1 MNSNLKHIIF
11 FTGILCFSVLTKAQ
25 NYSSEVQERIGEK
38 INSIVQKEVSVG
50 KVTIDTITEDKTINI
65 FFNDNLSYYPLRKE
79 SIKLI
84 YQLIKEELSTE
95 KNIEKD
101 LIIYTDNQPIEDL
114 IPKFHQGN
122 RKNKDTFQH
131 TNKKPFIENISK
143 PYKTSKGLYNRH
155 IALWQSHGF
164 YYEPK
169 LSRWEWQRARIFQTV
184 EDLYTQS
191 FVLPFLVPM
200 LEASGANVFL
210 PRERDTQT
218 HEIIID
224 NDGAFANKSLYIE
237 ENKDKAWSKGSER
250 GFAHTKT
257 YYQDNDNP
265 FYFGTYR
272 QTTTIKKGEASTI
285 SWIPNIPESG
295 EYGVYVSYKTLP
307 NSTDRAHYIVHHNG
321 KDTEFIINQ
330 KMGGG
335 TWVYLDT
342 FYFPAGVNQN
352 CKVTLSNL
360 SNKKGE
366 VITADAVKIGGG
378 YGNIAR
384 TVSSKGASEN
394 LKSSD
399 KKQDAPTPTIKQSIA
414 YPYETSGYP
423 RFTEAARYW
432 LQWAG
437 IPDSIYSPSRGINDY
452 TDDYQCRG
460 LWVNY
465 LAGGSMAN
473 PNEKGLNIP
482 IDLAFA
488 FHSDAGTTFNDSIIG
503 TLGIFKTGS
512 YDGKYA
518 NGVSRYA
525 ARELTDLIQTQIV
538 DDIRNLYHPNW
549 TRRGMWNKSYSE
561 VSTPK
566 VPTML
571 LELLSH
577 QNFAD
582 MRYGLDPRFRF
593 TVSRSIYKGILKYL
607 SSQYNTEYE
616 VQPLPV
622 ETFATEFVNE
632 NKVKLTWEPVEDILE
647 PTAKA
652 ERYIVYTRIG
662 EGDFD
667 QGIVVNTN
675 SFMQNIPLGV
685 VASFKVTA
693 LNNGGE
699 SFPSEILSVGRS
711 FNSKGNVLVVNGF
724 TRISG
729 PDDFDAQGDSI
740 AGFLDDK
747 DHGVPYIKD
756 ISYIGKMKEFRRSIP
771 WMDDDA
777 SGFGDSYSNFETQVI
792 AGNTFDYPATHGK
805 SILKAGYSF
814 VSCSKKS
821 VETEKTLL
829 SQYPIVDLILG
840 KEKQSKMGAGGN
852 NQLQYKTFSKELQ
865 AQITNFCNQG
875 GSIFISGAYITSDIY
890 DNPLAKKQEE
900 DVHFLN
906 NVLKLKW
913 RVGRA
918 ATMSEIKE
926 VTSPLSNKNGKYTFN
941 QGLNKDIYA
950 VESPDAIESASKD
963 SHTVLRYTEN
973 NLSAGVAFSGAYKVY
988 AMGVPFEV
996 IQSEDEKDELM
1007 AIILSFL
1014 QKTNN

>member
-1 MNSNLKHIIF
+1 MNKYLKHTILFI
-11 FTGILCFSVLTKAQ
+11 GILCFCIPVQAQ
-25 NYSSEVQERIGEK
+25 NYSIELQKRIGEK
-38 INSIVQKEVSVG
+38 INSIVQQEVSVG
-50 KVTIDTITEDKTINI
+50 KVAIDTIIENKTINVI
-65 FFNDNLSYYPLRKE
+65 FNDNLSYYPLRKE
-79 SIKLI
+79 SVNLF
-84 YQLIKEELSTE
+84 YHLIKQELSSE
-95 KNIEKD
+95 KQIDKD
-101 LIIYTDNQPIEDL
+101 LIIYSDNHPIEFL
-114 IPKFHQGN
+114 IPKYHQGN
-122 RKNKDTFQH
+122 RKNKNTFSH
-131 TNKKPFIENISK
+131 SNKRPFIENISK
-143 PYKTSKGLYNRH
+143 PYQSSKGLYNRH

-191 FVLPFLVPM
+191 FVLPYLVPM
-200 LEASGANVFL
+200 LEAAGANVFL

-237 ENKDKAWSKGSER
+237 ENKENLWTEGLKK
-250 GFAHTKT
+250 GFAHTKA
-257 YYQDNDNP
+257 YYQDDENP
-265 FYFGTYR
+265 FSLGTYR
-272 QTTTIKKGEASTI
+272 QTTTIKRGEASTI
-285 SWIPNIPESG
+285 SWIPEIPESG
-295 EYGVYVSYKTLP
+295 EYAVYVSYKTLP
-307 NSTDRAHYIVHHNG
+307 NSTSRAHYTVHHNG
-321 KDTEFIINQ
+321 KETEFIINQ

-335 TWVYLDT
+335 TWIYLGT

-360 SNKKGE
+360 SKNKGE
-366 VITADAVKIGGG
+366 AITADAVKIGGG

-399 KKQDAPTPTIKQSIA
+399 KRQDASTPTVEKSIK
-414 YPYETSGYP
+414 YPYEVSGYP

-437 IPDSIYSPSRGINDY
+437 IPDSIYSPSKGVNDY

-473 PNEKGLNIP
+473 PTEEGLNIP

-503 TLGIFKTGS
+503 TLGIFRTGS
-512 YDGKYA
+512 YDGKYT

-538 DDIRNLYHPNW
+538 NDIRNLYHPNW

-561 VSTPK
+561 ASTPK

-622 ETFATEFVNE
+622 EAFTSEFIDE
-632 NKVKLTWEPVEDILE
+632 NKVRLTWEPVEDILE

-652 ERYIVYTRIG
+652 KRYIVYTKIG
-662 EGDFD
+662 QGDFD
-667 QGIVVNTN
+667 QGTIVKTN
-675 SFMQNIPLGV
+675 SYEQDIPLGV
-685 VASFKVTA
+685 VVSFKITA
-693 LNNGGE
+693 LNDGGE
-699 SFPSEILSVGRS
+699 SFPSETLSVGRA
-711 FNSKGNVLVVNGF
+711 FNSKGDVLVINGF
-724 TRISG
+724 TRISA

-756 ISYIGKMKEFRRSIP
+756 ISYIGKMKEFRRIIP

-777 SGFGDSYSNFETQVI
+777 SGFGDSYGNFETQVI
-792 AGNTFDYPATHGK
+792 AGNTFDYPAIHGK

-821 VETEKTLL
+821 VEIKKALL
-829 SQYPIVDLILG
+829 TQYPIIDLILG
-840 KEKQSKMGAGGN
+840 KEKQSKMGAGEN
-852 NQLQYKTFSKELQ
+852 QQLQYKTFSKELQ
-865 AQITNFCNQG
+865 SQISNFCENG
-875 GSIFISGAYITSDIY
+875 GSILITGSYITSDIY
-890 DNPLAKKQEE
+890 DNPLATKQDE
-900 DVHFLN
+900 DVEFLN
-906 NVLKLKW
+906 NVLKIKW

-918 ATMSEIKE
+918 ATMGGIKE
-926 VTSPLSNKNGKYTFN
+926 VTSPLSNHNNKYTFN
-941 QGLNKDIYA
+941 QNLSEKIYR
-950 VESPDAIESASKD
+950 VESPDAIEPANKD

-996 IQSEDEKDELM
+996 IQSEDKKDELM
-1007 AIILSFL
+1007 ATILSFL
-1014 QKTNN
+1014 TKD

>member
-1 MNSNLKHIIF
+1 MNKYLKHTILFI
-11 FTGILCFSVLTKAQ
+11 GILCFCIPVQAQ
-25 NYSSEVQERIGEK
+25 NYSIELQKRIGEK
-38 INSIVQKEVSVG
+38 INSIVQQEVSVG
-50 KVTIDTITEDKTINI
+50 KVAIDTIIENKTINVI
-65 FFNDNLSYYPLRKE
+65 FNDNLSYYPLRKE
-79 SIKLI
+79 SVNLF
-84 YQLIKEELSTE
+84 YHLIKQELSSE
-95 KNIEKD
+95 KQIDKD
-101 LIIYTDNQPIEDL
+101 LIIYSDNHPIEFL
-114 IPKFHQGN
+114 IPKYHQGN
-122 RKNKDTFQH
+122 RKNKNTFSH
-131 TNKKPFIENISK
+131 SNKRPFIENISK
-143 PYKTSKGLYNRH
+143 PYQSSKGLYNRH

-191 FVLPFLVPM
+191 FVLPYLVPM
-200 LEASGANVFL
+200 LEAAGANVFL

-237 ENKDKAWSKGSER
+237 ENKENLWTEGLKK
-250 GFAHTKT
+250 GFAHTKA
-257 YYQDNDNP
+257 YYQDDENP
-265 FYFGTYR
+265 FSLGTYR
-272 QTTTIKKGEASTI
+272 QTTTIKRGEASTI
-285 SWIPNIPESG
+285 SWIPEIPESG
-295 EYGVYVSYKTLP
+295 EYAVYVSYKTLP
-307 NSTDRAHYIVHHNG
+307 NSTSRAHYTVHHNG
-321 KDTEFIINQ
+321 KETEFIINQ

-335 TWVYLDT
+335 TWIYLGT

-360 SNKKGE
+360 SKNKGE
-366 VITADAVKIGGG
+366 AITADAVKIGGG

-399 KKQDAPTPTIKQSIA
+399 KRQDASTPTVEKSIK
-414 YPYETSGYP
+414 YPYEVSGYP

-437 IPDSIYSPSRGINDY
+437 IPDSIYSPSKGVNDY

-473 PNEKGLNIP
+473 PTEEGLNIP

-503 TLGIFKTGS
+503 TLGIFRTRS
-512 YDGKYA
+512 YDGKYT

-538 DDIRNLYHPNW
+538 NDIRNLYHPNW

-561 VSTPK
+561 ASTPK

-622 ETFATEFVNE
+622 ETFTSEFIDE
-632 NKVKLTWEPVEDILE
+632 NKVRLTWEPVEDILE

-652 ERYIVYTRIG
+652 KRYIVYTKIG
-662 EGDFD
+662 QGDFD
-667 QGIVVNTN
+667 QGTIVKTN
-675 SFMQNIPLGV
+675 SYEQDIPLGV
-685 VASFKVTA
+685 VVSFRITA
-693 LNNGGE
+693 LNDGGE
-699 SFPSEILSVGRS
+699 SFPSETLSVGRA
-711 FNSKGNVLVVNGF
+711 FNSKGDVLVINGF
-724 TRISG
+724 TRISA

-756 ISYIGKMKEFRRSIP
+756 ISYIGKMKEFRRIIP

-777 SGFGDSYSNFETQVI
+777 SGFGDSYGNFETQVI
-792 AGNTFDYPATHGK
+792 AGNTFDYPAIHGK

-821 VETEKTLL
+821 VEIKKVLL
-829 SQYPIVDLILG
+829 TQYPIIDLILG
-840 KEKQSKMGAGGN
+840 KEKQSKMGAGEN
-852 NQLQYKTFSKELQ
+852 QQLQYKTFSKELQ
-865 AQITNFCNQG
+865 SQISNFCENG
-875 GSIFISGAYITSDIY
+875 GSILITGSYITSDIY
-890 DNPLAKKQEE
+890 DNPLAKKQDE
-900 DVHFLN
+900 DVEFLN
-906 NVLKLKW
+906 NVLKIKW

-918 ATMSEIKE
+918 ATMGGIKE
-926 VTSPLSNKNGKYTFN
+926 VTSPLSNHNNKYTFN
-941 QGLNKDIYA
+941 QNLSEKIYR
-950 VESPDAIESASKD
+950 VESPDAIEPANKD

-996 IQSEDEKDELM
+996 IQSEDKKDELM
-1007 AIILSFL
+1007 ATILSFL
-1014 QKTNN
+1014 TKD

>member
-1 MNSNLKHIIF
+1 MNKYLKHTILFI
-11 FTGILCFSVLTKAQ
+11 GILCFCIPVQAQ
-25 NYSSEVQERIGEK
+25 NYSIELQKRIGEK
-38 INSIVQKEVSVG
+38 INSIVQQEVSVG
-50 KVTIDTITEDKTINI
+50 KVAIDTIIENKTINVI
-65 FFNDNLSYYPLRKE
+65 FNDNLSYYPLRKE
-79 SIKLI
+79 SVNLF
-84 YQLIKEELSTE
+84 YHLIKQELSSE
-95 KNIEKD
+95 KQIDKD
-101 LIIYTDNQPIEDL
+101 LIIYSDNHPIEFL
-114 IPKFHQGN
+114 IPKYHQGN
-122 RKNKDTFQH
+122 RKNKNTFSH
-131 TNKKPFIENISK
+131 SNKRPFIENISK
-143 PYKTSKGLYNRH
+143 PYQSSKGLYNRH

-191 FVLPFLVPM
+191 FVLPYLVPM
-200 LEASGANVFL
+200 LEAAGANVFL

-237 ENKDKAWSKGSER
+237 ENKENLWTEGLKK
-250 GFAHTKT
+250 GFAHTKA
-257 YYQDNDNP
+257 YYQDDENP
-265 FYFGTYR
+265 FSLGTYR
-272 QTTTIKKGEASTI
+272 QTTTIKRGEASTI
-285 SWIPNIPESG
+285 SWIPEIPESG
-295 EYGVYVSYKTLP
+295 EYAVYVSYKTLP
-307 NSTDRAHYIVHHNG
+307 NSTSRAHYTVHHNG
-321 KDTEFIINQ
+321 KETEFIINQ

-335 TWVYLDT
+335 TWIYLGT

-360 SNKKGE
+360 SKNKGE
-366 VITADAVKIGGG
+366 AITADAVKIGGG

-399 KKQDAPTPTIKQSIA
+399 KRQDASTPTVEKSIK
-414 YPYETSGYP
+414 YPYEVSGYP

-437 IPDSIYSPSRGINDY
+437 IPDSIYSPSKGVNDY

-473 PNEKGLNIP
+473 PTEEGLNIP

-503 TLGIFKTGS
+503 TLGIFRTGS
-512 YDGKYA
+512 YNGKYT

-538 DDIRNLYHPNW
+538 NDIRNLYHPNW

-561 VSTPK
+561 ASTPK

-622 ETFATEFVNE
+622 EAFTSEFIDE
-632 NKVKLTWEPVEDILE
+632 NKVRLTWEPVEDILE

-652 ERYIVYTRIG
+652 KRYIVYTKIG
-662 EGDFD
+662 QGDFD
-667 QGIVVNTN
+667 QGTIVKTN
-675 SFMQNIPLGV
+675 SYEQDIPLGV
-685 VASFKVTA
+685 VVSFKITA
-693 LNNGGE
+693 LNDGGE
-699 SFPSEILSVGRS
+699 SFPSETLSVGRA
-711 FNSKGNVLVVNGF
+711 FNSKGDVLVINGF
-724 TRISG
+724 TRISA

-756 ISYIGKMKEFRRSIP
+756 ISYIGKMKEFRRIIP

-777 SGFGDSYSNFETQVI
+777 SGFGDSYGNFETQVI
-792 AGNTFDYPATHGK
+792 AGNTFDYPAIHGK

-821 VETEKTLL
+821 VEIKKALL
-829 SQYPIVDLILG
+829 TQYPIIDLILG
-840 KEKQSKMGAGGN
+840 KEKQSKMGAGEN
-852 NQLQYKTFSKELQ
+852 QQLQYKTFSKELQ
-865 AQITNFCNQG
+865 SQISNFCENG
-875 GSIFISGAYITSDIY
+875 GSILITGSYITSDIY
-890 DNPLAKKQEE
+890 DNPLATKQDE
-900 DVHFLN
+900 DVEFLN
-906 NVLKLKW
+906 NVLKIKW

-918 ATMSEIKE
+918 ATMGGIKE
-926 VTSPLSNKNGKYTFN
+926 VTSPLSNHNNKYTFN
-941 QGLNKDIYA
+941 QNLSEKIYR
-950 VESPDAIESASKD
+950 VESPDAIEPANKD

-996 IQSEDEKDELM
+996 IQSEDKKDELM
-1007 AIILSFL
+1007 ATILSFL
-1014 QKTNN
+1014 TKD

>member
-1 MNSNLKHIIF
+1 MNKYLKYTILFI
-11 FTGILCFSVLTKAQ
+11 GILCFCIPVQAQ
-25 NYSSEVQERIGEK
+25 NYSIELQKRIGEK
-38 INSIVQKEVSVG
+38 INSIVQQEVSVG
-50 KVTIDTITEDKTINI
+50 KVAIDTIIENKTINVI
-65 FFNDNLSYYPLRKE
+65 FNDNLSYYPLRKE
-79 SIKLI
+79 SVNLF
-84 YQLIKEELSTE
+84 YHLIKQELSSE
-95 KNIEKD
+95 KQIDKD
-101 LIIYTDNQPIEDL
+101 LIIYSDNHPIEFL
-114 IPKFHQGN
+114 IPKYHQGN
-122 RKNKDTFQH
+122 RKNKNTFSH
-131 TNKKPFIENISK
+131 SNKRPFIENISK
-143 PYKTSKGLYNRH
+143 PYQSSKGLYNRH

-191 FVLPFLVPM
+191 FVLPYLVPM
-200 LEASGANVFL
+200 LEAAGANVFL

-224 NDGAFANKSLYIE
+224 NDGAFANQSLYIE
-237 ENKDKAWSKGSER
+237 ENKENLWTEGLKK
-250 GFAHTKT
+250 GFAHTKA
-257 YYQDNDNP
+257 YYQDDENP
-265 FYFGTYR
+265 FSLGTYR
-272 QTTTIKKGEASTI
+272 QTTTIKRGEASTI
-285 SWIPNIPESG
+285 SWIPEIPESG
-295 EYGVYVSYKTLP
+295 EYAVYVSYKTLP
-307 NSTDRAHYIVHHNG
+307 NSTSRAHYTVHHNG
-321 KDTEFIINQ
+321 KETEFIINQ

-335 TWVYLDT
+335 TWIYLGT

-360 SNKKGE
+360 SKNKGE
-366 VITADAVKIGGG
+366 AITADAVKIGGG

-399 KKQDAPTPTIKQSIA
+399 KRQDASTPTVEKSIK
-414 YPYETSGYP
+414 YPYEVSGYP

-437 IPDSIYSPSRGINDY
+437 IPDSIYSPSKGVNDY

-473 PNEKGLNIP
+473 PTEEGLNIP

-503 TLGIFKTGS
+503 TLGIFRTGS
-512 YDGKYA
+512 YDGKYT

-538 DDIRNLYHPNW
+538 NDIRNLYHPNW

-561 VSTPK
+561 ASTPK

-622 ETFATEFVNE
+622 EAFTSEFIDE
-632 NKVKLTWEPVEDILE
+632 NKVRLTWEPVEDILE

-652 ERYIVYTRIG
+652 KRYIVYTKIG
-662 EGDFD
+662 QGDFD
-667 QGIVVNTN
+667 QGTIVKTN
-675 SFMQNIPLGV
+675 SYEQDIPLGV
-685 VASFKVTA
+685 VVSFKITA
-693 LNNGGE
+693 LNDGGE
-699 SFPSEILSVGRS
+699 SFPSETLSVGRA
-711 FNSKGNVLVVNGF
+711 FNSKGDVLVINGF
-724 TRISG
+724 TRISA

-756 ISYIGKMKEFRRSIP
+756 ISYIGKMKEFRRIIP

-777 SGFGDSYSNFETQVI
+777 SGFGDSYGNFETQVI
-792 AGNTFDYPATHGK
+792 AGNTFDYPAIHGK

-821 VETEKTLL
+821 VEIKKALL
-829 SQYPIVDLILG
+829 TQYPIIDLILG
-840 KEKQSKMGAGGN
+840 KEKQSKMGAGEN
-852 NQLQYKTFSKELQ
+852 QQLQYKTFSKELQ
-865 AQITNFCNQG
+865 SQISNFCENG
-875 GSIFISGAYITSDIY
+875 GSILITGSYITSDIY
-890 DNPLAKKQEE
+890 DNPLATKQDE
-900 DVHFLN
+900 DVEFLN
-906 NVLKLKW
+906 NVLKIKW

-918 ATMSEIKE
+918 ATMGGIKE
-926 VTSPLSNKNGKYTFN
+926 VTSPLSNHNNKYTFN
-941 QGLNKDIYA
+941 QNLSEKIYR
-950 VESPDAIESASKD
+950 VESPDAIEPANKD

-996 IQSEDEKDELM
+996 IQSEDKKDELM
-1007 AIILSFL
+1007 ATILSFL
-1014 QKTNN
+1014 TKD

>member
-1 MNSNLKHIIF
+1 MNKYLKHTILFI
-11 FTGILCFSVLTKAQ
+11 GILCFCIPVQAQ
-25 NYSSEVQERIGEK
+25 NYSIELQKRIGEK
-38 INSIVQKEVSVG
+38 INSIVQQEVSVG
-50 KVTIDTITEDKTINI
+50 KVAIDTIIENKTINVI
-65 FFNDNLSYYPLRKE
+65 FNDNLSYYPLRKE
-79 SIKLI
+79 SVNLF
-84 YQLIKEELSTE
+84 YHLIKQELSSE
-95 KNIEKD
+95 KQIDKD
-101 LIIYTDNQPIEDL
+101 LIIYSDNHPIEFL
-114 IPKFHQGN
+114 IPKYHQGN
-122 RKNKDTFQH
+122 RKNKNTFSH
-131 TNKKPFIENISK
+131 SNKRPFIENISK
-143 PYKTSKGLYNRH
+143 PYQSSKGLYNRH

-191 FVLPFLVPM
+191 FVLPYLVPM
-200 LEASGANVFL
+200 LEAAGANVFL

-224 NDGAFANKSLYIE
+224 NDGAFANQSLYIE
-237 ENKDKAWSKGSER
+237 ENKENLWTEGLKK
-250 GFAHTKT
+250 GFAHTKA
-257 YYQDNDNP
+257 YYQDDENP
-265 FYFGTYR
+265 FSLGTYR
-272 QTTTIKKGEASTI
+272 QTTTIKRGEASTI
-285 SWIPNIPESG
+285 SWIPEIPESG
-295 EYGVYVSYKTLP
+295 EYAVYVSYKTLP
-307 NSTDRAHYIVHHNG
+307 NSTSRAHYTVHHNG
-321 KDTEFIINQ
+321 KETEFIINQ

-335 TWVYLDT
+335 TWIYLGT

-360 SNKKGE
+360 SKNKGE
-366 VITADAVKIGGG
+366 AITADAVKIGGG

-399 KKQDAPTPTIKQSIA
+399 KRQDASTPTVEKSIK
-414 YPYETSGYP
+414 YPYEVSGYP

-437 IPDSIYSPSRGINDY
+437 IPDSIYSPSKGVNDY

-473 PNEKGLNIP
+473 PTEEGLNIP

-503 TLGIFKTGS
+503 TLGIFRTGS
-512 YDGKYA
+512 YDGKYT

-538 DDIRNLYHPNW
+538 NDIRNLYHPNW

-561 VSTPK
+561 ASTPK

-622 ETFATEFVNE
+622 EAFTSEFIDE
-632 NKVKLTWEPVEDILE
+632 NKVRLTWEPVEDILE

-652 ERYIVYTRIG
+652 KRYIVYTKIG
-662 EGDFD
+662 QGDFD
-667 QGIVVNTN
+667 QGTIVKTN
-675 SFMQNIPLGV
+675 SYEQDIPLGV
-685 VASFKVTA
+685 VVSFKITA
-693 LNNGGE
+693 LNDGGE
-699 SFPSEILSVGRS
+699 SFPSETLSVGRA
-711 FNSKGNVLVVNGF
+711 FNSKGDVLVINGF
-724 TRISG
+724 TRISA

-756 ISYIGKMKEFRRSIP
+756 ISYIGKMKEFRRIIP

-777 SGFGDSYSNFETQVI
+777 SGFGDSYGNFETQVI
-792 AGNTFDYPATHGK
+792 AGNTFDYPAIHGK

-821 VETEKTLL
+821 VEIKKALL
-829 SQYPIVDLILG
+829 TQYPIIDLILG
-840 KEKQSKMGAGGN
+840 KEKQSKMGAGEN
-852 NQLQYKTFSKELQ
+852 QQLQYKTFSKELQ
-865 AQITNFCNQG
+865 SQISNFCENG
-875 GSIFISGAYITSDIY
+875 GSILITGSYITSDIY
-890 DNPLAKKQEE
+890 DNPLATKQDE
-900 DVHFLN
+900 DVEFLN
-906 NVLKLKW
+906 NVLKIKW

-918 ATMSEIKE
+918 ATMGGIKE
-926 VTSPLSNKNGKYTFN
+926 VTSPLSNHNNKYTFN
-941 QGLNKDIYA
+941 QNLSEKIYR
-950 VESPDAIESASKD
+950 VESPDAIEPANKD

-996 IQSEDEKDELM
+996 IQSEDKKDELM
-1007 AIILSFL
+1007 ATILSFL
-1014 QKTNN
+1014 TKD

>member
-1 MNSNLKHIIF
+1 MNKYLKHTILFI
-11 FTGILCFSVLTKAQ
+11 GILCFCIPVQAQ
-25 NYSSEVQERIGEK
+25 NYSIELQKRIGEK
-38 INSIVQKEVSVG
+38 INSIVQQEVSVG
-50 KVTIDTITEDKTINI
+50 KVAIDTIIENKTINVI
-65 FFNDNLSYYPLRKE
+65 FNDNLSYYPLRKE
-79 SIKLI
+79 SVNLFYHLI
-84 YQLIKEELSTE
+84 RQELSSE
-95 KNIEKD
+95 KQIDKD
-101 LIIYTDNQPIEDL
+101 LIIYSDNHPIEFL
-114 IPKFHQGN
+114 IPKYHQGN
-122 RKNKDTFQH
+122 RKNKNTFSH
-131 TNKKPFIENISK
+131 SNKRPFIENISK
-143 PYKTSKGLYNRH
+143 PYQSSKGLYNRH

-191 FVLPFLVPM
+191 FVLPYLVPM
-200 LEASGANVFL
+200 LEAAGANVFL

-224 NDGAFANKSLYIE
+224 NDGAFANQSLYIE
-237 ENKDKAWSKGSER
+237 ENKENLWTEGLKK
-250 GFAHTKT
+250 GFAHTKA
-257 YYQDNDNP
+257 YYQDDENP
-265 FYFGTYR
+265 FSLGTYR
-272 QTTTIKKGEASTI
+272 QTTTIKRGEASTI
-285 SWIPNIPESG
+285 SWIPEIPESG
-295 EYGVYVSYKTLP
+295 EYAVYVSYKTLP
-307 NSTDRAHYIVHHNG
+307 NSTSRAHYTVHHNG
-321 KDTEFIINQ
+321 KETEFIINQ

-335 TWVYLDT
+335 TWIYLGT

-360 SNKKGE
+360 SKNKGE

-399 KKQDAPTPTIKQSIA
+399 KRQDASTPTVEKSIK
-414 YPYETSGYP
+414 YPYEVSGYP

-437 IPDSIYSPSRGINDY
+437 IPDSIYSPSKGVNDY

-473 PNEKGLNIP
+473 PTEEGLNIP

-503 TLGIFKTGS
+503 TLGIFRTGS
-512 YDGKYA
+512 YDGKYT

-538 DDIRNLYHPNW
+538 NDIRNLYHPNW

-561 VSTPK
+561 ASTPK

-622 ETFATEFVNE
+622 EAFTSEFIDE
-632 NKVKLTWEPVEDILE
+632 NKVRLTWEPVEDILE

-652 ERYIVYTRIG
+652 KRYIVYTKIG
-662 EGDFD
+662 QGDFD
-667 QGIVVNTN
+667 QGTIVKTN
-675 SFMQNIPLGV
+675 SYEQDIPLGV
-685 VASFKVTA
+685 VVSFRITA
-693 LNNGGE
+693 LNDGGE
-699 SFPSEILSVGRS
+699 SFPSETLSVGRA
-711 FNSKGNVLVVNGF
+711 FNSKGNVLVINGF
-724 TRISG
+724 TRISA

-756 ISYIGKMKEFRRSIP
+756 ISYIGKMKEFRRIIP

-777 SGFGDSYSNFETQVI
+777 SGFGDSYGNFETQVI
-792 AGNTFDYPATHGK
+792 AGNTFDYPAIHGK

-821 VETEKTLL
+821 VEIKKVLL
-829 SQYPIVDLILG
+829 TQYPIIDLILG
-840 KEKQSKMGAGGN
+840 KEKQSKMGAGEN
-852 NQLQYKTFSKELQ
+852 QQLQYKTFSKELQ
-865 AQITNFCNQG
+865 SQISNFCQNG
-875 GSIFISGAYITSDIY
+875 GSILITGSYITSDIY
-890 DNPLAKKQEE
+890 DNPLATKQDE
-900 DVHFLN
+900 DVEFLN
-906 NVLKLKW
+906 NVLKIKW

-918 ATMSEIKE
+918 ATMGGIKE
-926 VTSPLSNKNGKYTFN
+926 VTSPLSNHNNKYTFN
-941 QGLNKDIYA
+941 QNLSEKIYR
-950 VESPDAIESASKD
+950 VESPDAIEPANKD

-996 IQSEDEKDELM
+996 IQSEDKKDELM
-1007 AIILSFL
+1007 ATILSFL
-1014 QKTNN
+1014 TKD

>member
-1 MNSNLKHIIF
+1 MNKYLKHTILFI
-11 FTGILCFSVLTKAQ
+11 GILCFCIPVQAQ
-25 NYSSEVQERIGEK
+25 NYSIELQKRIGEK
-38 INSIVQKEVSVG
+38 INSIVQQEVSVG
-50 KVTIDTITEDKTINI
+50 KVAIDTIIENKTINVI
-65 FFNDNLSYYPLRKE
+65 FNDNLSYYPLRKE
-79 SIKLI
+79 SVNLFYHLI
-84 YQLIKEELSTE
+84 RQELSSE
-95 KNIEKD
+95 KQIDKD
-101 LIIYTDNQPIEDL
+101 LIIYSDNHPIEFL
-114 IPKFHQGN
+114 IPKYHQGN
-122 RKNKDTFQH
+122 RKNKNTFSH
-131 TNKKPFIENISK
+131 SNKRPFIENISK
-143 PYKTSKGLYNRH
+143 PYQSSKGLYNRH

-191 FVLPFLVPM
+191 FVLPYLVPM
-200 LEASGANVFL
+200 LEAAGANVFL

-224 NDGAFANKSLYIE
+224 NDGAFANQSLYIE
-237 ENKDKAWSKGSER
+237 ENKENLWTEGLKK
-250 GFAHTKT
+250 GFAHTKA
-257 YYQDNDNP
+257 YYQDDENP
-265 FYFGTYR
+265 FSLGTYR
-272 QTTTIKKGEASTI
+272 QTTTIKRGEASTI
-285 SWIPNIPESG
+285 SWIPEIPESG
-295 EYGVYVSYKTLP
+295 EYAVYVSYKTLP
-307 NSTDRAHYIVHHNG
+307 NSTSRAHYTVHHNG
-321 KDTEFIINQ
+321 KETEFIINQ

-335 TWVYLDT
+335 TWIYLGT

-360 SNKKGE
+360 SKNKGE
-366 VITADAVKIGGG
+366 AITADAVKIGGG

-399 KKQDAPTPTIKQSIA
+399 KRQDASTPTVEKSIK
-414 YPYETSGYP
+414 YPYEVSGYP

-437 IPDSIYSPSRGINDY
+437 IPDSIYSPSKGVNDY

-473 PNEKGLNIP
+473 PTEEGLNIP

-503 TLGIFKTGS
+503 TLGIFRTGS
-512 YDGKYA
+512 YDGKYT

-538 DDIRNLYHPNW
+538 NDIRNLYHPNW

-561 VSTPK
+561 ASTPK

-622 ETFATEFVNE
+622 EAFTSEFIDE
-632 NKVKLTWEPVEDILE
+632 NKVRLTWEPVEDILE

-652 ERYIVYTRIG
+652 KRYIVYTKIG
-662 EGDFD
+662 QGDFD
-667 QGIVVNTN
+667 QGTIVKTN
-675 SFMQNIPLGV
+675 SYEQDIPLGV
-685 VASFKVTA
+685 VVSFRITA
-693 LNNGGE
+693 LNDGGE
-699 SFPSEILSVGRS
+699 SFPSETLSVGRA
-711 FNSKGNVLVVNGF
+711 FNSKGDVLVINGF
-724 TRISG
+724 TRISA

-756 ISYIGKMKEFRRSIP
+756 ISYIGKMKEFRRIIP

-777 SGFGDSYSNFETQVI
+777 SGFGDSYGNFETQVI
-792 AGNTFDYPATHGK
+792 AGNTFDYPAIHGK

-821 VETEKTLL
+821 VEIKKVLL
-829 SQYPIVDLILG
+829 TQYPIIDLILG
-840 KEKQSKMGAGGN
+840 KEKQSKMGAGEN
-852 NQLQYKTFSKELQ
+852 QQLQYKTFSKELQ
-865 AQITNFCNQG
+865 SQISNFCQNG
-875 GSIFISGAYITSDIY
+875 GSILITGSYITSDIY
-890 DNPLAKKQEE
+890 DNPLAKKQDE
-900 DVHFLN
+900 DVEFLN
-906 NVLKLKW
+906 NILKIKW

-918 ATMSEIKE
+918 ATMGGIKE
-926 VTSPLSNKNGKYTFN
+926 VTSPLSNHNNKYTFN
-941 QGLNKDIYA
+941 QNLSEKIYR
-950 VESPDAIESASKD
+950 VESPDAIEPANKD

-996 IQSEDEKDELM
+996 IQSEDKKDELM
-1007 AIILSFL
+1007 ATILSFL
-1014 QKTNN
+1014 TKD

>member
-1 MNSNLKHIIF
+1 MNKYLKHTILFI
-11 FTGILCFSVLTKAQ
+11 GILCFCIPVQAQ
-25 NYSSEVQERIGEK
+25 NYSIELQKRIGEK
-38 INSIVQKEVSVG
+38 INSIVQQEVSVG
-50 KVTIDTITEDKTINI
+50 KVAIDTIIENKTINVI
-65 FFNDNLSYYPLRKE
+65 FNDNLSYYPLRKE
-79 SIKLI
+79 SVNLF
-84 YQLIKEELSTE
+84 YHLIKQELSSE
-95 KNIEKD
+95 KQIDKD
-101 LIIYTDNQPIEDL
+101 LIIYSDNHPIEFL
-114 IPKFHQGN
+114 IPKYHQGN
-122 RKNKDTFQH
+122 RKNKNTFSH
-131 TNKKPFIENISK
+131 SNKRPFIENISK
-143 PYKTSKGLYNRH
+143 PYQSSKGLYNRH

-191 FVLPFLVPM
+191 FVLPYLVPM
-200 LEASGANVFL
+200 LEAAGANVFL

-237 ENKDKAWSKGSER
+237 ENKENLWTEGLKK
-250 GFAHTKT
+250 GFAHTKA
-257 YYQDNDNP
+257 YYQDDENP
-265 FYFGTYR
+265 FSLGTYR
-272 QTTTIKKGEASTI
+272 QTTTIKRGEASTI
-285 SWIPNIPESG
+285 SWIPEIPESG
-295 EYGVYVSYKTLP
+295 EYAVYVSYKTLP
-307 NSTDRAHYIVHHNG
+307 NSTSRAHYTVHHNG
-321 KDTEFIINQ
+321 KETEFIINQ

-335 TWVYLDT
+335 TWIYLGT

-360 SNKKGE
+360 SKNKGE
-366 VITADAVKIGGG
+366 AITADAVKIGGG

-399 KKQDAPTPTIKQSIA
+399 KRQDASTPTVEKSIK
-414 YPYETSGYP
+414 YPYEVSGYP

-437 IPDSIYSPSRGINDY
+437 IPDSIYSPSKGVNDY

-473 PNEKGLNIP
+473 PTEEGLNIP

-503 TLGIFKTGS
+503 TLGIFRTGS
-512 YDGKYA
+512 YNGKYT

-538 DDIRNLYHPNW
+538 NDIRNLYHPNW

-561 VSTPK
+561 ASTPK

-622 ETFATEFVNE
+622 EAFTSEFIDE
-632 NKVKLTWEPVEDILE
+632 NKVRLTWEPVEDILE

-652 ERYIVYTRIG
+652 KRYIVYTKIG
-662 EGDFD
+662 QGDFD
-667 QGIVVNTN
+667 QGTIVKTN
-675 SFMQNIPLGV
+675 SYEQDIPLGV
-685 VASFKVTA
+685 VVSFKITA
-693 LNNGGE
+693 LNDGGE
-699 SFPSEILSVGRS
+699 SFPSETLSVGRA
-711 FNSKGNVLVVNGF
+711 FNSKGDVLVINGF
-724 TRISG
+724 TRISA

-756 ISYIGKMKEFRRSIP
+756 ISYIGKMKEFRRIIP

-777 SGFGDSYSNFETQVI
+777 SGFGDSYGNFETQVI
-792 AGNTFDYPATHGK
+792 AGNTFDYPAIHGK

-821 VETEKTLL
+821 VEIKKALL
-829 SQYPIVDLILG
+829 TQYPIIDLILG
-840 KEKQSKMGAGGN
+840 KEKQSKMGAGEN
-852 NQLQYKTFSKELQ
+852 QQLQYKTFSKELQ
-865 AQITNFCNQG
+865 SQISNFCENG
-875 GSIFISGAYITSDIY
+875 GSILITGSYITSDIY
-890 DNPLAKKQEE
+890 DNPLATKQDE
-900 DVHFLN
+900 DVEFLN
-906 NVLKLKW
+906 NVLKIKW

-918 ATMSEIKE
+918 ATMGGIKE
-926 VTSPLSNKNGKYTFN
+926 VTSPLSNHNNRYTFN
-941 QGLNKDIYA
+941 QNLSEKIYR
-950 VESPDAIESASKD
+950 VESPDAIEPANKD

-996 IQSEDEKDELM
+996 IQSEDKKDELM
-1007 AIILSFL
+1007 ATILSFL
-1014 QKTNN
+1014 TKD

>member
-1 MNSNLKHIIF
+1 MNKYLKYTILFI
-11 FTGILCFSVLTKAQ
+11 GILCFCIPVQAQ
-25 NYSSEVQERIGEK
+25 NYSIELQKRIGEK
-38 INSIVQKEVSVG
+38 INSIVQQEVSVG
-50 KVTIDTITEDKTINI
+50 KVAIDTIIENKTINVI
-65 FFNDNLSYYPLRKE
+65 FNDNLSYYPLREE
-79 SIKLI
+79 SVNLF
-84 YQLIKEELSTE
+84 YHLIKQELSSE
-95 KNIEKD
+95 KQIDKD
-101 LIIYTDNQPIEDL
+101 LIIYSDNHPIEFL
-114 IPKFHQGN
+114 IPKYHQGN
-122 RKNKDTFQH
+122 RKNKNTFSH
-131 TNKKPFIENISK
+131 SNKRPFIENISK
-143 PYKTSKGLYNRH
+143 PYQSSKGLYNRH

-191 FVLPFLVPM
+191 FVLPYLVPM
-200 LEASGANVFL
+200 LEAAGANVFL

-224 NDGAFANKSLYIE
+224 NDGAFANQSLYIE
-237 ENKDKAWSKGSER
+237 ENKENLWTEGLKK
-250 GFAHTKT
+250 GFAHTKA
-257 YYQDNDNP
+257 YYQDDENP
-265 FYFGTYR
+265 FSLGTYR
-272 QTTTIKKGEASTI
+272 QTTTIKRGEASTI
-285 SWIPNIPESG
+285 SWIPEIPESG
-295 EYGVYVSYKTLP
+295 EYAVYVSYKTLP
-307 NSTDRAHYIVHHNG
+307 NSTSRAHYTVHHNG
-321 KDTEFIINQ
+321 KETEFIINQ

-335 TWVYLDT
+335 TWIYLGT

-360 SNKKGE
+360 SKNKGE

-399 KKQDAPTPTIKQSIA
+399 KRQDASTPTVEKSIK
-414 YPYETSGYP
+414 YPYEVSGYP

-437 IPDSIYSPSRGINDY
+437 IPDSIYSPSKGVNDY

-473 PNEKGLNIP
+473 PTEEGLNIP

-503 TLGIFKTGS
+503 TLGIFRTGS
-512 YDGKYA
+512 YDGKYT

-538 DDIRNLYHPNW
+538 NDIRNLYHPNW

-561 VSTPK
+561 ASTPK

-622 ETFATEFVNE
+622 EAFTSEFIDE
-632 NKVKLTWEPVEDILE
+632 NKVRLTWEPIEDILE

-652 ERYIVYTRIG
+652 KRYIVYTKIG
-662 EGDFD
+662 QGDFD
-667 QGIVVNTN
+667 QGTIVKTN
-675 SFMQNIPLGV
+675 SYEQDIPLGV
-685 VASFKVTA
+685 VVSFRITA
-693 LNNGGE
+693 LNDGGE
-699 SFPSEILSVGRS
+699 SFPSETLSVGRA
-711 FNSKGNVLVVNGF
+711 FNSKGDVLVINGF
-724 TRISG
+724 TRISA

-756 ISYIGKMKEFRRSIP
+756 ISYIGKMKEFRRIIP

-777 SGFGDSYSNFETQVI
+777 SGFGDSYGNFETQVI
-792 AGNTFDYPATHGK
+792 AGNTFDYPAIHGK

-821 VETEKTLL
+821 VEIKKVLL
-829 SQYPIVDLILG
+829 TQYPIIDLILG
-840 KEKQSKMGAGGN
+840 KEKQSKMGAGEN
-852 NQLQYKTFSKELQ
+852 QQLQYKTFSKELQ
-865 AQITNFCNQG
+865 SQISNFCENG
-875 GSIFISGAYITSDIY
+875 GSILITGSYITSDIY
-890 DNPLAKKQEE
+890 DNPLAKKQDE
-900 DVHFLN
+900 DVEFLN
-906 NVLKLKW
+906 NILKIKW

-918 ATMSEIKE
+918 ATMGGIKE
-926 VTSPLSNKNGKYTFN
+926 VTSPLSNHNNKYTFN
-941 QGLNKDIYA
+941 QNLSEKIYR
-950 VESPDAIESASKD
+950 VESPDAIEPANKD

-996 IQSEDEKDELM
+996 IQSEDKKDELM
-1007 AIILSFL
+1007 ATILSFL
-1014 QKTNN
+1014 TKD

>member
-1 MNSNLKHIIF
+1 MNKYLKHTILFI
-11 FTGILCFSVLTKAQ
+11 GILCFCIPVQAQ
-25 NYSSEVQERIGEK
+25 NYSIELQKRIGEK
-38 INSIVQKEVSVG
+38 INSIVQQEVSVG
-50 KVTIDTITEDKTINI
+50 KVAIDTIIENKTINVI
-65 FFNDNLSYYPLRKE
+65 FNDNLSYYPLRKE
-79 SIKLI
+79 SVNLF
-84 YQLIKEELSTE
+84 YHLIKQELSSE
-95 KNIEKD
+95 KQIDKD
-101 LIIYTDNQPIEDL
+101 LIIYSDNHPIEFL
-114 IPKFHQGN
+114 IPKYHQGN
-122 RKNKDTFQH
+122 RKNKNTFSH
-131 TNKKPFIENISK
+131 SNKRPFIENISK
-143 PYKTSKGLYNRH
+143 PYQSSKGLYNRH

-191 FVLPFLVPM
+191 FVLPYLVPM
-200 LEASGANVFL
+200 LEAAGANVFL

-224 NDGAFANKSLYIE
+224 NDGAFANQSLYIE
-237 ENKDKAWSKGSER
+237 ENKENLWTEGLKK
-250 GFAHTKT
+250 GFAHTKA
-257 YYQDNDNP
+257 YYQDDENP
-265 FYFGTYR
+265 FSLGTYR
-272 QTTTIKKGEASTI
+272 QTTTIKRGEASTI
-285 SWIPNIPESG
+285 SWIPEIPESG
-295 EYGVYVSYKTLP
+295 EYAVYVSYKTLP
-307 NSTDRAHYIVHHNG
+307 NSTSRAHYTVHHNG
-321 KDTEFIINQ
+321 KETEFIINQ

-335 TWVYLDT
+335 TWIYLGT

-360 SNKKGE
+360 SKNKGE

-399 KKQDAPTPTIKQSIA
+399 KRQDASTPTVEKSIK
-414 YPYETSGYP
+414 YPYEVSGYP

-437 IPDSIYSPSRGINDY
+437 IPDSIYSPSKGVNDY

-473 PNEKGLNIP
+473 PTEEGLNIP

-503 TLGIFKTGS
+503 TLGIFRTGS
-512 YDGKYA
+512 YDGKYT

-538 DDIRNLYHPNW
+538 NDIRNLYHPNW

-561 VSTPK
+561 ASTPK

-622 ETFATEFVNE
+622 EAFTSEFIDE
-632 NKVKLTWEPVEDILE
+632 NKVRLTWEPVEDILE

-652 ERYIVYTRIG
+652 KRYIVYTKIG
-662 EGDFD
+662 QGDFD
-667 QGIVVNTN
+667 QGTIVKTN
-675 SFMQNIPLGV
+675 SYEQDIPLGV
-685 VASFKVTA
+685 VVSFKITA
-693 LNNGGE
+693 LNDGGE
-699 SFPSEILSVGRS
+699 SFPSETLSVGRA
-711 FNSKGNVLVVNGF
+711 FNSKGDVLVINGF
-724 TRISG
+724 TRISA

-756 ISYIGKMKEFRRSIP
+756 ISYIGKMKEFRRIIP

-777 SGFGDSYSNFETQVI
+777 SGFGDSYGNFETQVI
-792 AGNTFDYPATHGK
+792 AGNTFDYPAIHGK

-821 VETEKTLL
+821 VEIKKVLL
-829 SQYPIVDLILG
+829 TQYPIIDLILG
-840 KEKQSKMGAGGN
+840 KEKQSKMGAGEN
-852 NQLQYKTFSKELQ
+852 QQLQYKTFSKELQ
-865 AQITNFCNQG
+865 SQISNFCQNG
-875 GSIFISGAYITSDIY
+875 GSILITGSYITSDIY
-890 DNPLAKKQEE
+890 DNPLAKKQDE
-900 DVHFLN
+900 DVEFLN
-906 NVLKLKW
+906 NILKIKW

-918 ATMSEIKE
+918 ATMGGIKE
-926 VTSPLSNKNGKYTFN
+926 VTSPLSNHNNKYTFN
-941 QGLNKDIYA
+941 QNLSEKIYR
-950 VESPDAIESASKD
+950 VESPDAIEPANKD

-996 IQSEDEKDELM
+996 IQSEDKKDELM
-1007 AIILSFL
+1007 ATILSFL
-1014 QKTNN
+1014 TKD

>member
-1 MNSNLKHIIF
+1 MNKYLKHTILFI
-11 FTGILCFSVLTKAQ
+11 GILCFCIPVQAQ
-25 NYSSEVQERIGEK
+25 NYSIELQKRIGEK
-38 INSIVQKEVSVG
+38 INSIVQQEVSVG
-50 KVTIDTITEDKTINI
+50 KVAIDTIIENKTINVI
-65 FFNDNLSYYPLRKE
+65 FNDNLSYYPLRKE
-79 SIKLI
+79 SVNLF
-84 YQLIKEELSTE
+84 YHLIKQELSSE
-95 KNIEKD
+95 KQIDKD
-101 LIIYTDNQPIEDL
+101 LIIYSDNHPIEFL
-114 IPKFHQGN
+114 IPKYHQGN
-122 RKNKDTFQH
+122 RKNKNTFSH
-131 TNKKPFIENISK
+131 SNKRPFIENISK
-143 PYKTSKGLYNRH
+143 PYQSSKGLYNRH

-191 FVLPFLVPM
+191 FVLPYLVPM
-200 LEASGANVFL
+200 LEAAGANVFL

-224 NDGAFANKSLYIE
+224 NDGAFANQSLYIE
-237 ENKDKAWSKGSER
+237 ENKENLWTEGLKK
-250 GFAHTKT
+250 GFAHTKA
-257 YYQDNDNP
+257 YYQDDENP
-265 FYFGTYR
+265 FSLGTYR
-272 QTTTIKKGEASTI
+272 QTTTIKRGEASTI
-285 SWIPNIPESG
+285 SWIPEIPESG
-295 EYGVYVSYKTLP
+295 EYAVYVSYKTLP
-307 NSTDRAHYIVHHNG
+307 NSTSRAHYTVHHNG
-321 KDTEFIINQ
+321 KETEFIINQ

-335 TWVYLDT
+335 TWIYLGT

-360 SNKKGE
+360 SKNKGE

-399 KKQDAPTPTIKQSIA
+399 KRQDASTPTVEKSIK
-414 YPYETSGYP
+414 YPYEVSGYP

-437 IPDSIYSPSRGINDY
+437 IPDSIYSPSKGVNDY

-473 PNEKGLNIP
+473 PTEEGLNIP

-503 TLGIFKTGS
+503 TLGIFRTGS
-512 YDGKYA
+512 YDGKYT

-538 DDIRNLYHPNW
+538 NDIRNLYHPNW

-561 VSTPK
+561 ASTPK

-622 ETFATEFVNE
+622 EAFTSEFIDE
-632 NKVKLTWEPVEDILE
+632 NKVRLTWEPVEDILE

-652 ERYIVYTRIG
+652 KRYIVYTKIG
-662 EGDFD
+662 QGDFD
-667 QGIVVNTN
+667 QGTIVKTN
-675 SFMQNIPLGV
+675 SYEQDIPLGV
-685 VASFKVTA
+685 VVSFKITA
-693 LNNGGE
+693 LNDGGE
-699 SFPSEILSVGRS
+699 SFPSETLSVGRA
-711 FNSKGNVLVVNGF
+711 FNSKGDVLVINGF
-724 TRISG
+724 TRISA

-756 ISYIGKMKEFRRSIP
+756 ISYIGKMKEFRRIIP

-777 SGFGDSYSNFETQVI
+777 SGFGDSYGNFETQVI
-792 AGNTFDYPATHGK
+792 AGNTFDYPAIHGK

-821 VETEKTLL
+821 VEIKKALL
-829 SQYPIVDLILG
+829 TQYPIIDLILG
-840 KEKQSKMGAGGN
+840 KEKQSKMGAGEN
-852 NQLQYKTFSKELQ
+852 QQLQYKTFSKELQ
-865 AQITNFCNQG
+865 SQISNFCQNG
-875 GSIFISGAYITSDIY
+875 GSILITGSYITSDIY
-890 DNPLAKKQEE
+890 DNPLAKKQDE
-900 DVHFLN
+900 DVEFLN
-906 NVLKLKW
+906 NVLKIKW

-918 ATMSEIKE
+918 ATMGGIKE
-926 VTSPLSNKNGKYTFN
+926 VTSPLSNHNNRYTFN
-941 QGLNKDIYA
+941 QNLSEKTYR
-950 VESPDAIESASKD
+950 VESPDAIEPANKD

-996 IQSEDEKDELM
+996 IQSEDKKDELM
-1007 AIILSFL
+1007 ATILSFL
-1014 QKTNN
+1014 TKD

>member
-1 MNSNLKHIIF
+1 MNKYLKHTILFI
-11 FTGILCFSVLTKAQ
+11 GILCFCIPVQAQ
-25 NYSSEVQERIGEK
+25 NYSIELQKRIGEK
-38 INSIVQKEVSVG
+38 INSIVQQEVSVG
-50 KVTIDTITEDKTINI
+50 KVAIDTIIENKTINVI
-65 FFNDNLSYYPLRKE
+65 FNDNLSYYPLRKE
-79 SIKLI
+79 SVNLF
-84 YQLIKEELSTE
+84 YHLIKQELSSE
-95 KNIEKD
+95 KQIDKD
-101 LIIYTDNQPIEDL
+101 LIIYSDNHPIEFL
-114 IPKFHQGN
+114 IPKYHQGN
-122 RKNKDTFQH
+122 RKNKNTFSH
-131 TNKKPFIENISK
+131 SNKRPFIENISK
-143 PYKTSKGLYNRH
+143 PYQSSKGLYNRH

-191 FVLPFLVPM
+191 FVLPYLVPM
-200 LEASGANVFL
+200 LEAAGANVFL

-237 ENKDKAWSKGSER
+237 ENKENLWTEGLKK
-250 GFAHTKT
+250 GFAHTKA
-257 YYQDNDNP
+257 YYQDDENP
-265 FYFGTYR
+265 FSLGTYR
-272 QTTTIKKGEASTI
+272 QTTTIKRGEASTI
-285 SWIPNIPESG
+285 SWIPEIPESG
-295 EYGVYVSYKTLP
+295 EYAVYVSYKTLP
-307 NSTDRAHYIVHHNG
+307 NSTSRAHYTVHHNG
-321 KDTEFIINQ
+321 KETEFIINQ

-335 TWVYLDT
+335 TWIYLGT

-360 SNKKGE
+360 SKNKGE

-399 KKQDAPTPTIKQSIA
+399 KRQDASTPTVEKSIK
-414 YPYETSGYP
+414 YPYEVSGYP

-437 IPDSIYSPSRGINDY
+437 IPDSIYSPSKGVNDY

-473 PNEKGLNIP
+473 PTEEGLNIP

-503 TLGIFKTGS
+503 TLGIFRTGS
-512 YDGKYA
+512 YNGKYT

-538 DDIRNLYHPNW
+538 NDIRNLYHPNW

-561 VSTPK
+561 ASTPK

-622 ETFATEFVNE
+622 EAFTSEFIDE
-632 NKVKLTWEPVEDILE
+632 NKVRLTWEPVEDILE

-652 ERYIVYTRIG
+652 KRYIVYTKIG
-662 EGDFD
+662 QGDFD
-667 QGIVVNTN
+667 QGTIVKTN
-675 SFMQNIPLGV
+675 SYEQDIPLGV
-685 VASFKVTA
+685 VVSFKITA
-693 LNNGGE
+693 LNDGGE
-699 SFPSEILSVGRS
+699 SFPSETLSVGRA
-711 FNSKGNVLVVNGF
+711 FNSKGDVLVINGF
-724 TRISG
+724 TRISA

-756 ISYIGKMKEFRRSIP
+756 ISYIGKMKEFRRIIP

-777 SGFGDSYSNFETQVI
+777 SGFGDSYGNFETQVI
-792 AGNTFDYPATHGK
+792 AGNTFDYPAIHGK

-821 VETEKTLL
+821 VEIKKALL
-829 SQYPIVDLILG
+829 TQYPIIDLILG
-840 KEKQSKMGAGGN
+840 KEKQSKMGAGEN
-852 NQLQYKTFSKELQ
+852 QQLQYKTFSKELQ
-865 AQITNFCNQG
+865 SQISNFCENG
-875 GSIFISGAYITSDIY
+875 GSILITGSYITSDIY
-890 DNPLAKKQEE
+890 DNPLATKQDE
-900 DVHFLN
+900 DVEFLN
-906 NVLKLKW
+906 NVLKIKW

-918 ATMSEIKE
+918 ATMGGIKE
-926 VTSPLSNKNGKYTFN
+926 VTSPLSNHNNKYTFN
-941 QGLNKDIYA
+941 QNLSEKIYR
-950 VESPDAIESASKD
+950 VESPDAIEPANKD

-996 IQSEDEKDELM
+996 IQSEDKKDELM
-1007 AIILSFL
+1007 ATILSFL
-1014 QKTNN
+1014 TKD

>member
-1 MNSNLKHIIF
+1 MNKYLKYTILFI
-11 FTGILCFSVLTKAQ
+11 GILCFCIPVQAQ
-25 NYSSEVQERIGEK
+25 NYSIELQKRIGEK
-38 INSIVQKEVSVG
+38 INSIVQQEVSVG
-50 KVTIDTITEDKTINI
+50 KVAIDTIIENKTINVI
-65 FFNDNLSYYPLRKE
+65 FNDNLSYYPLRKE
-79 SIKLI
+79 SVNLF
-84 YQLIKEELSTE
+84 YHLIKQELSSE
-95 KNIEKD
+95 KQIDKD
-101 LIIYTDNQPIEDL
+101 LIIYSDNHPIEFL
-114 IPKFHQGN
+114 IPKYHQGN
-122 RKNKDTFQH
+122 RKNKNTFSH
-131 TNKKPFIENISK
+131 SNKRPFIENISK
-143 PYKTSKGLYNRH
+143 PYQSSKGLYNRH

-191 FVLPFLVPM
+191 FVLPYLVPM
-200 LEASGANVFL
+200 LEAAGANVFL

-224 NDGAFANKSLYIE
+224 NDGAFANQSLYIE
-237 ENKDKAWSKGSER
+237 ENKENLWTEGLKK
-250 GFAHTKT
+250 GFAHTKA
-257 YYQDNDNP
+257 YYQDDENP
-265 FYFGTYR
+265 FSLGTYR
-272 QTTTIKKGEASTI
+272 QTTTIKRGEASTI
-285 SWIPNIPESG
+285 SWIPEIPESG
-295 EYGVYVSYKTLP
+295 EYAVYVSYKTLP
-307 NSTDRAHYIVHHNG
+307 NSTSRAHYTVHHNG
-321 KDTEFIINQ
+321 KETEFIINQ

-335 TWVYLDT
+335 TWIYLGT

-360 SNKKGE
+360 SKNKGE
-366 VITADAVKIGGG
+366 AITADAVKIGGG

-399 KKQDAPTPTIKQSIA
+399 KRQDSSTPTVEKSIK
-414 YPYETSGYP
+414 YPYEVSGYP

-437 IPDSIYSPSRGINDY
+437 IPDSIYSPSKGVNDY

-473 PNEKGLNIP
+473 PTEEGLNIP

-503 TLGIFKTGS
+503 TLGIFRTGS
-512 YDGKYA
+512 YDGKYT

-538 DDIRNLYHPNW
+538 NDIRNLYHPNW

-561 VSTPK
+561 ASTPK

-622 ETFATEFVNE
+622 EAFTSEFIDE
-632 NKVKLTWEPVEDILE
+632 NKVRLTWEPVEDILE

-652 ERYIVYTRIG
+652 KRYIVYTKIG
-662 EGDFD
+662 QGDFD
-667 QGIVVNTN
+667 QGTIVKTN
-675 SFMQNIPLGV
+675 SYEQDIPLGV
-685 VASFKVTA
+685 VVSFKITA
-693 LNNGGE
+693 LNDGGE
-699 SFPSEILSVGRS
+699 SFPSETLSVGRA
-711 FNSKGNVLVVNGF
+711 FNSKGDVLVINGF
-724 TRISG
+724 TRISA

-756 ISYIGKMKEFRRSIP
+756 ISYIGKMKEFRRIIP

-777 SGFGDSYSNFETQVI
+777 SGFGDSYGNFETQVI
-792 AGNTFDYPATHGK
+792 AGNTFDYPAIHGK

-821 VETEKTLL
+821 VEIKKALL
-829 SQYPIVDLILG
+829 TQYPIIDLILG
-840 KEKQSKMGAGGN
+840 KEKQSKMGAGEN
-852 NQLQYKTFSKELQ
+852 QQLQYKTFSKELQ
-865 AQITNFCNQG
+865 SQISNFCENG
-875 GSIFISGAYITSDIY
+875 GSILITGSYITSDIY
-890 DNPLAKKQEE
+890 DNPLATKQDE
-900 DVHFLN
+900 DVEFLN
-906 NVLKLKW
+906 NVLKIKW

-918 ATMSEIKE
+918 ATMGGIKE
-926 VTSPLSNKNGKYTFN
+926 VTSPLSNHNNRYTFN
-941 QGLNKDIYA
+941 QNLSEKTYR
-950 VESPDAIESASKD
+950 VESPDAIEPANKD

-996 IQSEDEKDELM
+996 IQSEDKKDELM
-1007 AIILSFL
+1007 ATILSFL
-1014 QKTNN
+1014 TKD

>member
-1 MNSNLKHIIF
+1 MNKYLKHTILFI
-11 FTGILCFSVLTKAQ
+11 GILCFCIPVQAQ
-25 NYSSEVQERIGEK
+25 NYSIELQKRIGEK
-38 INSIVQKEVSVG
+38 INSIVQQEVSVG
-50 KVTIDTITEDKTINI
+50 KVAIDTIIENKTINVI
-65 FFNDNLSYYPLRKE
+65 FNDNLSYYPLRKE
-79 SIKLI
+79 SVNLF
-84 YQLIKEELSTE
+84 YHLIKQELSSE
-95 KNIEKD
+95 KQIDKD
-101 LIIYTDNQPIEDL
+101 LIIYSDNHPIEFL
-114 IPKFHQGN
+114 IPKYHQGN
-122 RKNKDTFQH
+122 RKNKNTFSH
-131 TNKKPFIENISK
+131 SNKRPFIENISK
-143 PYKTSKGLYNRH
+143 PYQSSKGLYNRH

-191 FVLPFLVPM
+191 FVLPYLVPM
-200 LEASGANVFL
+200 LEAAGANVFL

-237 ENKDKAWSKGSER
+237 ENKENLWTEGLKK
-250 GFAHTKT
+250 GFAHTKA
-257 YYQDNDNP
+257 YYQDDENP
-265 FYFGTYR
+265 FSLGTYR
-272 QTTTIKKGEASTI
+272 QTTTIKRGEASTI
-285 SWIPNIPESG
+285 SWIPEIPESG
-295 EYGVYVSYKTLP
+295 EYAVYVSYKTLP
-307 NSTDRAHYIVHHNG
+307 NSTSRAHYTVHHNG
-321 KDTEFIINQ
+321 KETEFIINQ

-335 TWVYLDT
+335 TWIYLGT

-360 SNKKGE
+360 SKNKGE

-399 KKQDAPTPTIKQSIA
+399 KRQDASTPTVEKSIK
-414 YPYETSGYP
+414 YPYEVSGYP

-437 IPDSIYSPSRGINDY
+437 IPDSIYSPSKGVNDY

-473 PNEKGLNIP
+473 PTEEGLNIP

-503 TLGIFKTGS
+503 TLGIFRTGS
-512 YDGKYA
+512 YNGKYT

-538 DDIRNLYHPNW
+538 NDIRNLYHPNW

-561 VSTPK
+561 ASTPK

-622 ETFATEFVNE
+622 EAFTSEFIDE
-632 NKVKLTWEPVEDILE
+632 NKVRLTWEPVEDILE

-652 ERYIVYTRIG
+652 KRYIVYTKIG
-662 EGDFD
+662 QGDFD
-667 QGIVVNTN
+667 QGTIVKTN
-675 SFMQNIPLGV
+675 SYEQDIPLGV
-685 VASFKVTA
+685 VVSFKITA
-693 LNNGGE
+693 LNDGGE
-699 SFPSEILSVGRS
+699 SFPSETLSVGRA
-711 FNSKGNVLVVNGF
+711 FNSKGDVLVINGF
-724 TRISG
+724 TRISA

-756 ISYIGKMKEFRRSIP
+756 ISYIGKMKEFRRIIP

-777 SGFGDSYSNFETQVI
+777 SGFGDSYGNFETQVI
-792 AGNTFDYPATHGK
+792 AGNTFDYPAIHGK

-821 VETEKTLL
+821 VEIKKVLL
-829 SQYPIVDLILG
+829 TQYPIIDLILG
-840 KEKQSKMGAGGN
+840 KEKQSKMGAGEN
-852 NQLQYKTFSKELQ
+852 QQLQYKTFSKELQ
-865 AQITNFCNQG
+865 SQISNFCQNG
-875 GSIFISGAYITSDIY
+875 GSILITGSYITSDIY
-890 DNPLAKKQEE
+890 DNPLAKKQDE
-900 DVHFLN
+900 DVEFLN
-906 NVLKLKW
+906 NVLKIKW

-918 ATMSEIKE
+918 ATMGGIKE
-926 VTSPLSNKNGKYTFN
+926 VTSPLSNHNNRYTFN
-941 QGLNKDIYA
+941 QNLSEKTYR
-950 VESPDAIESASKD
+950 VESPDAIEPANKD

-996 IQSEDEKDELM
+996 IQSEDKKDELM
-1007 AIILSFL
+1007 ATILSFL
-1014 QKTNN
+1014 TKD

>member
-1 MNSNLKHIIF
+1 MNKYLKHTILFI
-11 FTGILCFSVLTKAQ
+11 GILCFCIPVQAQ
-25 NYSSEVQERIGEK
+25 NYSIELQKRIGEK
-38 INSIVQKEVSVG
+38 INSIVQQEVSVG
-50 KVTIDTITEDKTINI
+50 KVAIDTIIENKTINVI
-65 FFNDNLSYYPLRKE
+65 FNDNLSYYPLRKE
-79 SIKLI
+79 SVNLF
-84 YQLIKEELSTE
+84 YHLIKQELSSE
-95 KNIEKD
+95 KQIDKD
-101 LIIYTDNQPIEDL
+101 LIIYSDNHPIEFL
-114 IPKFHQGN
+114 IPKYHQGN
-122 RKNKDTFQH
+122 RKNKNTFSH
-131 TNKKPFIENISK
+131 SNKRPFIENISK
-143 PYKTSKGLYNRH
+143 PYQSSKGLYNRH

-191 FVLPFLVPM
+191 FVLPYLVPM
-200 LEASGANVFL
+200 LEAAGANVFL

-224 NDGAFANKSLYIE
+224 NDGAFANQSLYIE
-237 ENKDKAWSKGSER
+237 ENKENLWTEGLKK
-250 GFAHTKT
+250 GFAHTKA
-257 YYQDNDNP
+257 YYQDDENP
-265 FYFGTYR
+265 FSLGTYR
-272 QTTTIKKGEASTI
+272 QTTTIKRGEASTI
-285 SWIPNIPESG
+285 SWIPEIPESG
-295 EYGVYVSYKTLP
+295 EYAVYVSYKTLP
-307 NSTDRAHYIVHHNG
+307 NSTSRAHYTVHHNG
-321 KDTEFIINQ
+321 KETEFIINQ

-335 TWVYLDT
+335 TWIYLGT

-360 SNKKGE
+360 SKNKGE
-366 VITADAVKIGGG
+366 AITADAVKIGGG

-399 KKQDAPTPTIKQSIA
+399 KRQDASTPTVEKSIK
-414 YPYETSGYP
+414 YPYEVSGYP

-437 IPDSIYSPSRGINDY
+437 IPDSIYSPSKGVNDY

-473 PNEKGLNIP
+473 PTEEGLNIP

-503 TLGIFKTGS
+503 TLGIFRTGS
-512 YDGKYA
+512 YNGKYT

-538 DDIRNLYHPNW
+538 NDIRNLYHPNW

-561 VSTPK
+561 ASTPK

-622 ETFATEFVNE
+622 EAFTSEFIDE
-632 NKVKLTWEPVEDILE
+632 NKVRLTWEPVEDILE

-652 ERYIVYTRIG
+652 KRYIVYTKIG
-662 EGDFD
+662 QGDFD
-667 QGIVVNTN
+667 QGTIVKTN
-675 SFMQNIPLGV
+675 SYEQDIPLGV
-685 VASFKVTA
+685 VVSFKITA
-693 LNNGGE
+693 LNDGGE
-699 SFPSEILSVGRS
+699 SFPSETLSVGRA
-711 FNSKGNVLVVNGF
+711 FNSKGDVLVINGF
-724 TRISG
+724 TRISA

-756 ISYIGKMKEFRRSIP
+756 ISYIGKMKEFRRIIP

-777 SGFGDSYSNFETQVI
+777 SGFGDSYGNFETQVI
-792 AGNTFDYPATHGK
+792 AGNTFDYPAIHGK

-821 VETEKTLL
+821 VEIKKVLL
-829 SQYPIVDLILG
+829 TQYPIIDLILG
-840 KEKQSKMGAGGN
+840 KEKQSKMGAGEN
-852 NQLQYKTFSKELQ
+852 QQLQYKTFSKELQ
-865 AQITNFCNQG
+865 SQISNFCENG
-875 GSIFISGAYITSDIY
+875 GSILITGSYITSDIY
-890 DNPLAKKQEE
+890 DNPLATKQDE
-900 DVHFLN
+900 DVEFLN
-906 NVLKLKW
+906 NVLKIKW

-918 ATMSEIKE
+918 ATMGGIKE
-926 VTSPLSNKNGKYTFN
+926 VTSPLSNHNNKYTFN
-941 QGLNKDIYA
+941 QNLSEKIYR
-950 VESPDAIESASKD
+950 VESPDAIEPANKD

-996 IQSEDEKDELM
+996 IQSEDKKDELM
-1007 AIILSFL
+1007 ATILSFL
-1014 QKTNN
+1014 TKD

>member
-1 MNSNLKHIIF
+1 MNKYLKHTILFI
-11 FTGILCFSVLTKAQ
+11 GILCFCIPVQAQ
-25 NYSSEVQERIGEK
+25 NYSIELQKRIGEK
-38 INSIVQKEVSVG
+38 INSIVQQEVSVG
-50 KVTIDTITEDKTINI
+50 KVAIDTIIENKTINVI
-65 FFNDNLSYYPLRKE
+65 FNDNLSYYPLREE
-79 SIKLI
+79 SVNLF
-84 YQLIKEELSTE
+84 YHLIKQELSSE
-95 KNIEKD
+95 KQIDKD
-101 LIIYTDNQPIEDL
+101 LIIYSDNHPIEFL
-114 IPKFHQGN
+114 IPKYHQGN
-122 RKNKDTFQH
+122 RKNKNTFSH
-131 TNKKPFIENISK
+131 SNKRPFIENISK
-143 PYKTSKGLYNRH
+143 PYQSSKGLYNRH

-191 FVLPFLVPM
+191 FVLPYLVPM
-200 LEASGANVFL
+200 LEAAGANVFL

-237 ENKDKAWSKGSER
+237 ENKENLWTEGLKK
-250 GFAHTKT
+250 GFAHTKA
-257 YYQDNDNP
+257 YYQDDENP
-265 FYFGTYR
+265 FSLGTYR
-272 QTTTIKKGEASTI
+272 QTTTIKRGEASTI
-285 SWIPNIPESG
+285 SWIPEIPESG
-295 EYGVYVSYKTLP
+295 EYAVYVSYKTLP
-307 NSTDRAHYIVHHNG
+307 NSTSRAHYTVHHNG
-321 KDTEFIINQ
+321 KETEFIINQ

-335 TWVYLDT
+335 TWIYLGT

-360 SNKKGE
+360 SKNKGE

-399 KKQDAPTPTIKQSIA
+399 KRQDASTPTVEKSIK
-414 YPYETSGYP
+414 YPYEVSGYP

-437 IPDSIYSPSRGINDY
+437 IPDSIYSPSKGVNDY

-473 PNEKGLNIP
+473 PTEEGLNIP

-503 TLGIFKTGS
+503 TLGIFRTGS
-512 YDGKYA
+512 YDGKYT

-538 DDIRNLYHPNW
+538 NDIRNLYHPNW

-561 VSTPK
+561 ASTPK

-622 ETFATEFVNE
+622 EAFTSEFIDE
-632 NKVKLTWEPVEDILE
+632 NKVRLTWEPVEDILE

-652 ERYIVYTRIG
+652 KRYIVYTKIG
-662 EGDFD
+662 QGDFD
-667 QGIVVNTN
+667 QGTIVKTN
-675 SFMQNIPLGV
+675 SYEQDIPLGV
-685 VASFKVTA
+685 VVSFRITA
-693 LNNGGE
+693 LNDGGE
-699 SFPSEILSVGRS
+699 SFPSETLSVGRA
-711 FNSKGNVLVVNGF
+711 FNSKGDVLVINGF
-724 TRISG
+724 TRISA

-756 ISYIGKMKEFRRSIP
+756 ISYIGKMKEFRRIIP

-777 SGFGDSYSNFETQVI
+777 SGFGDSYGNFETQVI
-792 AGNTFDYPATHGK
+792 AGNTFDYPAIHGK

-821 VETEKTLL
+821 VEIKKVLL
-829 SQYPIVDLILG
+829 TQYPIIDLILG
-840 KEKQSKMGAGGN
+840 KEKQSKMGAGEN
-852 NQLQYKTFSKELQ
+852 QQLQYKTFSKELQ
-865 AQITNFCNQG
+865 SQISNFCENG
-875 GSIFISGAYITSDIY
+875 GSILITGSYITSDIY
-890 DNPLAKKQEE
+890 DNPLAKKQDE
-900 DVHFLN
+900 DVEFLN
-906 NVLKLKW
+906 NVLKIKW

-918 ATMSEIKE
+918 ATMGGIKE
-926 VTSPLSNKNGKYTFN
+926 VTSPLSNHNNKYTFN
-941 QGLNKDIYA
+941 QNLSEKIYR
-950 VESPDAIESASKD
+950 VESPDAIEPANKD

-996 IQSEDEKDELM
+996 IQSEDKKDELM
-1007 AIILSFL
+1007 ATILSFL
-1014 QKTNN
+1014 TKD

>member
-1 MNSNLKHIIF
+1 MNKYLKHTILFI
-11 FTGILCFSVLTKAQ
+11 GILCFCIPVQAQ
-25 NYSSEVQERIGEK
+25 NYSIELQKRIGEK
-38 INSIVQKEVSVG
+38 INSIVQQEVSVG
-50 KVTIDTITEDKTINI
+50 KVAIDTIIENKTINVI
-65 FFNDNLSYYPLRKE
+65 FNDNLSYYPLREE
-79 SIKLI
+79 SVNLF
-84 YQLIKEELSTE
+84 YHLIKQELSSE
-95 KNIEKD
+95 KQIDKD
-101 LIIYTDNQPIEDL
+101 LIIYSDNHPIEFL
-114 IPKFHQGN
+114 IPKYHQGN
-122 RKNKDTFQH
+122 RKNKNTFSH
-131 TNKKPFIENISK
+131 SNKRPFIENISK
-143 PYKTSKGLYNRH
+143 PYQSSKGLYNRH

-191 FVLPFLVPM
+191 FVLPYLVPM
-200 LEASGANVFL
+200 LEAAGANVFL

-237 ENKDKAWSKGSER
+237 ENKENLWTEGLKK
-250 GFAHTKT
+250 GFAHTKA
-257 YYQDNDNP
+257 YYQDDENP
-265 FYFGTYR
+265 FSLGTYR
-272 QTTTIKKGEASTI
+272 QTTTIKRGEASTI
-285 SWIPNIPESG
+285 SWIPEIPESG
-295 EYGVYVSYKTLP
+295 EYAVYVSYKTLP
-307 NSTDRAHYIVHHNG
+307 NSTSRAHYTVHHNG
-321 KDTEFIINQ
+321 KETEFIINQ

-335 TWVYLDT
+335 TWIYLGT

-360 SNKKGE
+360 SKNKGE

-399 KKQDAPTPTIKQSIA
+399 KRQDASTPTVEKSIK
-414 YPYETSGYP
+414 YPYEVSGYP

-437 IPDSIYSPSRGINDY
+437 IPDSIYSPSKGVNDY

-473 PNEKGLNIP
+473 PTEEGLNIP

-503 TLGIFKTGS
+503 TLGIFRTGS
-512 YDGKYA
+512 YNGKYT

-538 DDIRNLYHPNW
+538 NDIRNLYHPNW

-561 VSTPK
+561 ASTPK

-622 ETFATEFVNE
+622 EAFTSEFIDE
-632 NKVKLTWEPVEDILE
+632 NKVRLTWEPVEDILE

-652 ERYIVYTRIG
+652 KRYIVYTKIG
-662 EGDFD
+662 QGDFD
-667 QGIVVNTN
+667 QGTIVKTN
-675 SFMQNIPLGV
+675 SYEQDIPLGV
-685 VASFKVTA
+685 VVSFKITA
-693 LNNGGE
+693 LNDGGE
-699 SFPSEILSVGRS
+699 SFPSETLSVGRA
-711 FNSKGNVLVVNGF
+711 FNSKGDVLVINGF
-724 TRISG
+724 TRISA

-756 ISYIGKMKEFRRSIP
+756 ISYIGKMKEFRRIIP

-777 SGFGDSYSNFETQVI
+777 SGFGDSYGNFETQVI
-792 AGNTFDYPATHGK
+792 AGNTFDYPAIHGK

-821 VETEKTLL
+821 VEIKKALL
-829 SQYPIVDLILG
+829 TQYPIIDLILG
-840 KEKQSKMGAGGN
+840 KEKQSKMGAGEN
-852 NQLQYKTFSKELQ
+852 QQLQYKTFSKELQ
-865 AQITNFCNQG
+865 SQISNFCENG
-875 GSIFISGAYITSDIY
+875 GSILITGSYITSDIY
-890 DNPLAKKQEE
+890 DNPLATKQDE
-900 DVHFLN
+900 DVEFLN
-906 NVLKLKW
+906 NVLKIKW

-918 ATMSEIKE
+918 ATMGGIKE
-926 VTSPLSNKNGKYTFN
+926 VTSPLSNHNNKYTFN
-941 QGLNKDIYA
+941 QNLSEKIYR
-950 VESPDAIESASKD
+950 VESPDAIEPANKD

-996 IQSEDEKDELM
+996 IQSEDKKDELM
-1007 AIILSFL
+1007 ATILSFL
-1014 QKTNN
+1014 TKD

>member
-1 MNSNLKHIIF
+1 MNKYLKHTILFI
-11 FTGILCFSVLTKAQ
+11 GILCFCIPVQAQ
-25 NYSSEVQERIGEK
+25 NYSIELQKRIGEK
-38 INSIVQKEVSVG
+38 INSIVQQEVSVG
-50 KVTIDTITEDKTINI
+50 KVAIDTIIENKTINVI
-65 FFNDNLSYYPLRKE
+65 FNDNLSYYPLRKE
-79 SIKLI
+79 SVNLF
-84 YQLIKEELSTE
+84 YHLIKQELSSE
-95 KNIEKD
+95 KQIDKD
-101 LIIYTDNQPIEDL
+101 LIIYSDNHPIEFL
-114 IPKFHQGN
+114 IPKYHQGN
-122 RKNKDTFQH
+122 RKNKNTFSH
-131 TNKKPFIENISK
+131 SNKRPFIENISK
-143 PYKTSKGLYNRH
+143 PYQSSKGLYNRH

-191 FVLPFLVPM
+191 FVLPYLVPM
-200 LEASGANVFL
+200 LEAAGANVFL

-237 ENKDKAWSKGSER
+237 ENKENLWTEGLKK
-250 GFAHTKT
+250 GFAHTKA
-257 YYQDNDNP
+257 YYQDDENP
-265 FYFGTYR
+265 FSLGTYR
-272 QTTTIKKGEASTI
+272 QTTTIKRGEASTI
-285 SWIPNIPESG
+285 SWIPEIPESG
-295 EYGVYVSYKTLP
+295 EYAVYVSYKTLP
-307 NSTDRAHYIVHHNG
+307 NSTSRAHYTVHHNG
-321 KDTEFIINQ
+321 KETEFIINQ

-335 TWVYLDT
+335 TWIYLGT

-360 SNKKGE
+360 SKNKGE

-399 KKQDAPTPTIKQSIA
+399 KRQDASTPTVEKSIK
-414 YPYETSGYP
+414 YPYEVSGYP

-437 IPDSIYSPSRGINDY
+437 IPDSIYSPSKGVNDY

-473 PNEKGLNIP
+473 PTEEGLNIP

-503 TLGIFKTGS
+503 TLGIFRTGS
-512 YDGKYA
+512 YDGKYT

-538 DDIRNLYHPNW
+538 NDIRNLYHPNW

-561 VSTPK
+561 ASTPK

-622 ETFATEFVNE
+622 EAFTSEFIDE
-632 NKVKLTWEPVEDILE
+632 NKVRLTWEPVEDILE

-652 ERYIVYTRIG
+652 KRYIVYTKIG
-662 EGDFD
+662 QGDFD
-667 QGIVVNTN
+667 QGTIVKTN
-675 SFMQNIPLGV
+675 SYEQDIPLGV
-685 VASFKVTA
+685 VVSFKITA
-693 LNNGGE
+693 LNDGGE
-699 SFPSEILSVGRS
+699 SFPSETLSVGRA
-711 FNSKGNVLVVNGF
+711 FNSKGDVLVINGF
-724 TRISG
+724 TRISA

-756 ISYIGKMKEFRRSIP
+756 ISYIGKMKEFRRIIP

-777 SGFGDSYSNFETQVI
+777 SGFGDSYGNFETQVI
-792 AGNTFDYPATHGK
+792 AGNTFDYPAIHGK

-821 VETEKTLL
+821 VEIKKALL
-829 SQYPIVDLILG
+829 TQYPIIDLILG
-840 KEKQSKMGAGGN
+840 KEKQSKMGAGEN
-852 NQLQYKTFSKELQ
+852 QQLQYKTFSKELQ
-865 AQITNFCNQG
+865 SQISNFCENG
-875 GSIFISGAYITSDIY
+875 GSILITGSYITSDIY
-890 DNPLAKKQEE
+890 DNPLATKQDE
-900 DVHFLN
+900 DVEFLN
-906 NVLKLKW
+906 NVLKIKW

-918 ATMSEIKE
+918 ATMGGIKE
-926 VTSPLSNKNGKYTFN
+926 VTSPLSNHNNKYTFN
-941 QGLNKDIYA
+941 QNLSEKIYR
-950 VESPDAIESASKD
+950 VESPDAIEPANKD

-996 IQSEDEKDELM
+996 IQSEDKKDELM
-1007 AIILSFL
+1007 ATILSFL
-1014 QKTNN
+1014 TKD

>member
-1 MNSNLKHIIF
+1 MNKYLKHTILFI
-11 FTGILCFSVLTKAQ
+11 GILCFCIPVQAQ
-25 NYSSEVQERIGEK
+25 NYSIELQKRIGEK
-38 INSIVQKEVSVG
+38 INSIVQQEVSVG
-50 KVTIDTITEDKTINI
+50 KVAIDTIIENKTINVI
-65 FFNDNLSYYPLRKE
+65 FNDNLSYYPLRKE
-79 SIKLI
+79 SVNLF
-84 YQLIKEELSTE
+84 YHLIKQELSSE
-95 KNIEKD
+95 KQIDKD
-101 LIIYTDNQPIEDL
+101 LIIYSDNHPIEFL
-114 IPKFHQGN
+114 IPKYHQGN
-122 RKNKDTFQH
+122 RKNKNTFSH
-131 TNKKPFIENISK
+131 SNKRPFIENISK
-143 PYKTSKGLYNRH
+143 PYQSSKGLYNRH

-191 FVLPFLVPM
+191 FVLPYLVPM
-200 LEASGANVFL
+200 LEAAGANVFL

-237 ENKDKAWSKGSER
+237 ENKENLWTEGLKK
-250 GFAHTKT
+250 GFAHTKA
-257 YYQDNDNP
+257 YYQDDENP
-265 FYFGTYR
+265 FSLGTYR
-272 QTTTIKKGEASTI
+272 QTTTIKRGEASTI
-285 SWIPNIPESG
+285 SWIPEIPESG
-295 EYGVYVSYKTLP
+295 EYAVYVSYKTLP
-307 NSTDRAHYIVHHNG
+307 NSTSRAHYTVHHNG
-321 KDTEFIINQ
+321 KETEFIINQ

-335 TWVYLDT
+335 TWIYLGT

-360 SNKKGE
+360 SKNKGDA
-366 VITADAVKIGGG
+366 ITAHAVKIGGG

-399 KKQDAPTPTIKQSIA
+399 KRQDASTPTVEKSIK
-414 YPYETSGYP
+414 YPYEVSGYP

-437 IPDSIYSPSRGINDY
+437 IPDSIYSPSKGVNDY

-473 PNEKGLNIP
+473 PTEEGLNIP

-503 TLGIFKTGS
+503 TLGIFRTGS
-512 YDGKYA
+512 YNGKYT

-538 DDIRNLYHPNW
+538 NDIRNLYHPNW

-561 VSTPK
+561 ASTPK

-622 ETFATEFVNE
+622 EAFTSEFIDE
-632 NKVKLTWEPVEDILE
+632 NKVRLTWEPVEDILE

-652 ERYIVYTRIG
+652 KRYIVYTKIG
-662 EGDFD
+662 QGDFD
-667 QGIVVNTN
+667 QGTIVKTN
-675 SFMQNIPLGV
+675 SYEQDIPLGV
-685 VASFKVTA
+685 VVSFKITA
-693 LNNGGE
+693 LNDGGE
-699 SFPSEILSVGRS
+699 SFPSETLSVGRA
-711 FNSKGNVLVVNGF
+711 FNSKGDVLVINGF
-724 TRISG
+724 TRISA

-756 ISYIGKMKEFRRSIP
+756 ISYIGKMKEFRRIIP

-777 SGFGDSYSNFETQVI
+777 SGFGDSYGNFETQVI
-792 AGNTFDYPATHGK
+792 AGNTFDYPAIHGK

-821 VETEKTLL
+821 VEIKKALL
-829 SQYPIVDLILG
+829 TQYPIIDLILG
-840 KEKQSKMGAGGN
+840 KEKQSKMGAGEN
-852 NQLQYKTFSKELQ
+852 QQLQYKTFSKELQ
-865 AQITNFCNQG
+865 SQISNFCENG
-875 GSIFISGAYITSDIY
+875 GSILITGSYITSDIY
-890 DNPLAKKQEE
+890 DNPLATKQDE
-900 DVHFLN
+900 DVEFLN
-906 NVLKLKW
+906 NVLKIKW

-918 ATMSEIKE
+918 ATMGGIKE
-926 VTSPLSNKNGKYTFN
+926 VTSPLSNHNNKYTFN
-941 QGLNKDIYA
+941 QNLSEKIYR
-950 VESPDAIESASKD
+950 VESPDAIEPANKD

-996 IQSEDEKDELM
+996 IQSEDKKDELM
-1007 AIILSFL
+1007 ATILSFL
-1014 QKTNN
+1014 TKD

>member
-1 MNSNLKHIIF
+1 MNKYLKHTILFI
-11 FTGILCFSVLTKAQ
+11 GILCFCIPVQAQ
-25 NYSSEVQERIGEK
+25 NYSIELQKRIGEK
-38 INSIVQKEVSVG
+38 INSIVQQEVSVG
-50 KVTIDTITEDKTINI
+50 KVAIDTIIENKTINVI
-65 FFNDNLSYYPLRKE
+65 FNDNLSYYPLRKE
-79 SIKLI
+79 SVNLF
-84 YQLIKEELSTE
+84 YHLIKQELSSE
-95 KNIEKD
+95 KQIDKD
-101 LIIYTDNQPIEDL
+101 LIIYSDNHPIEFL
-114 IPKFHQGN
+114 IPKYHQGN
-122 RKNKDTFQH
+122 RKNKNTFSH
-131 TNKKPFIENISK
+131 SNKRPFIENISK
-143 PYKTSKGLYNRH
+143 PYQSSKGLYNRH

-191 FVLPFLVPM
+191 FVLPYLVPM
-200 LEASGANVFL
+200 LEAAGANVFL

-237 ENKDKAWSKGSER
+237 ENKENLWTEGLKK
-250 GFAHTKT
+250 GFAHTKA
-257 YYQDNDNP
+257 YYQDDENP
-265 FYFGTYR
+265 FSLGTYR
-272 QTTTIKKGEASTI
+272 QTTTIKRGEASTI
-285 SWIPNIPESG
+285 SWIPEIPESG
-295 EYGVYVSYKTLP
+295 EYAVYVSYKTLP
-307 NSTDRAHYIVHHNG
+307 NSTSRAHYTVHHNG
-321 KDTEFIINQ
+321 KETEFIINQ

-335 TWVYLDT
+335 TWIYLGT

-360 SNKKGE
+360 SKNKGE
-366 VITADAVKIGGG
+366 AITADAVKIGGG

-399 KKQDAPTPTIKQSIA
+399 KRQDASTPTVEKSIK
-414 YPYETSGYP
+414 YPYEVSGYP

-437 IPDSIYSPSRGINDY
+437 IPDSIYSPSKGVNDY

-473 PNEKGLNIP
+473 PTEEGLNIP

-503 TLGIFKTGS
+503 TLGIFRTGS
-512 YDGKYA
+512 YDGKYT

-538 DDIRNLYHPNW
+538 NDIRNLYHPNW

-561 VSTPK
+561 ASTPK

-622 ETFATEFVNE
+622 EAFTSEFIDE
-632 NKVKLTWEPVEDILE
+632 NKVLLTWEPVEDILE

-652 ERYIVYTRIG
+652 KRYIVYTKIG
-662 EGDFD
+662 QGDFD
-667 QGIVVNTN
+667 QGTIVKTN
-675 SFMQNIPLGV
+675 SYEQDIPLGV
-685 VASFKVTA
+685 VVSFKIMA
-693 LNNGGE
+693 LNDGGE
-699 SFPSEILSVGRS
+699 SFPSETLSVGRA
-711 FNSKGNVLVVNGF
+711 FNSKGDVLVINGF
-724 TRISG
+724 TRISA

-756 ISYIGKMKEFRRSIP
+756 ISYIGKMKEFRRIIP

-777 SGFGDSYSNFETQVI
+777 SGFGDSYGNFETQVI
-792 AGNTFDYPATHGK
+792 AGNTFDYPAIHGK

-821 VETEKTLL
+821 VEIKKALL
-829 SQYPIVDLILG
+829 TQYPIIDLILG
-840 KEKQSKMGAGGN
+840 KEKQSKMGAGEN
-852 NQLQYKTFSKELQ
+852 QQLQYKTFSKELQ
-865 AQITNFCNQG
+865 SQISNFCENG
-875 GSIFISGAYITSDIY
+875 GSILITGSYITSDIY
-890 DNPLAKKQEE
+890 DNPLATKQDE
-900 DVHFLN
+900 DVEFLN
-906 NVLKLKW
+906 NVLKIKW

-918 ATMSEIKE
+918 ATMGGIKE
-926 VTSPLSNKNGKYTFN
+926 VTSPLSNHNNKYTFN
-941 QGLNKDIYA
+941 QNLSEKIYR
-950 VESPDAIESASKD
+950 VESPDAIEPANKD

-996 IQSEDEKDELM
+996 IQSEDKKDELM
-1007 AIILSFL
+1007 ATILSFL
-1014 QKTNN
+1014 TKD

>member
-1 MNSNLKHIIF
+1 MNKYLKYTILFI
-11 FTGILCFSVLTKAQ
+11 GILCFCIPVQAQ
-25 NYSSEVQERIGEK
+25 NYSIELQKRIGEK
-38 INSIVQKEVSVG
+38 INSIVQQEVSVG
-50 KVTIDTITEDKTINI
+50 KVAIDTIIENKTINVI
-65 FFNDNLSYYPLRKE
+65 FNDNLSYYPLRKE
-79 SIKLI
+79 SVNLF
-84 YQLIKEELSTE
+84 YHLIKQELSSE
-95 KNIEKD
+95 KQIDKD
-101 LIIYTDNQPIEDL
+101 LIIYSDNHPIEFL
-114 IPKFHQGN
+114 IPKYHQGN
-122 RKNKDTFQH
+122 RKNKNTFSH
-131 TNKKPFIENISK
+131 SNKRPFIENISK
-143 PYKTSKGLYNRH
+143 PYQSSKGLYNRH

-191 FVLPFLVPM
+191 FVLPYLVPM
-200 LEASGANVFL
+200 LEAAGANVFL

-237 ENKDKAWSKGSER
+237 ENKENLWTEGLKK
-250 GFAHTKT
+250 GFAHTKA
-257 YYQDNDNP
+257 YYQDDENP
-265 FYFGTYR
+265 FSLGTYR
-272 QTTTIKKGEASTI
+272 QTTTIKRGEASTI
-285 SWIPNIPESG
+285 SWIPEIPESG
-295 EYGVYVSYKTLP
+295 EYAVYVSYKTLP
-307 NSTDRAHYIVHHNG
+307 NSTSRAHYTVHHNG
-321 KDTEFIINQ
+321 KETEFIINQ

-335 TWVYLDT
+335 TWIYLGT

-360 SNKKGE
+360 SKNKGE
-366 VITADAVKIGGG
+366 AITADAVKIGGG

-399 KKQDAPTPTIKQSIA
+399 KRQDASTPTVEKSIK
-414 YPYETSGYP
+414 YPYEVSGYP

-437 IPDSIYSPSRGINDY
+437 IPDSIYSPSKGVNDY

-473 PNEKGLNIP
+473 PTEEGLNIP

-503 TLGIFKTGS
+503 TLGIFRTGS
-512 YDGKYA
+512 YDGKYT

-538 DDIRNLYHPNW
+538 NDIRNLYHPNW

-561 VSTPK
+561 ASTPK

-622 ETFATEFVNE
+622 EAFTSEFIDE
-632 NKVKLTWEPVEDILE
+632 NKVRLTWEPIEDILE

-652 ERYIVYTRIG
+652 KRYIVYTKIG
-662 EGDFD
+662 QGDFD
-667 QGIVVNTN
+667 QGTIVKTN
-675 SFMQNIPLGV
+675 SYEQDIPLGV
-685 VASFKVTA
+685 VVSFRITA
-693 LNNGGE
+693 LNDGGE
-699 SFPSEILSVGRS
+699 SFPSETLSVGRA
-711 FNSKGNVLVVNGF
+711 FNSKGDVLVINGF
-724 TRISG
+724 TRISA

-756 ISYIGKMKEFRRSIP
+756 ISYIGKMKEFRRIIP

-777 SGFGDSYSNFETQVI
+777 SGFGDSYGNFETQVI
-792 AGNTFDYPATHGK
+792 AGNTFDYPAIHGK

-821 VETEKTLL
+821 VEIKKVLL
-829 SQYPIVDLILG
+829 TQYPIIDLILG
-840 KEKQSKMGAGGN
+840 KEKQSKMGAGEN
-852 NQLQYKTFSKELQ
+852 QQLQYKTFSKELQ
-865 AQITNFCNQG
+865 SQISNFCQNG
-875 GSIFISGAYITSDIY
+875 GSILITGSYITSDIY
-890 DNPLAKKQEE
+890 DNPLAKKQDE
-900 DVHFLN
+900 DVEFLN
-906 NVLKLKW
+906 NILKIKW

-918 ATMSEIKE
+918 ATMGGIKE
-926 VTSPLSNKNGKYTFN
+926 VTSPLSNHNNKYTFN
-941 QGLNKDIYA
+941 QNLSEKIYR
-950 VESPDAIESASKD
+950 VESPDAIEPANKD

-996 IQSEDEKDELM
+996 IQSEDKKDELM
-1007 AIILSFL
+1007 ATILSFL
-1014 QKTNN
+1014 TKD

>member
-1 MNSNLKHIIF
+1 MNKYLKYTILFI
-11 FTGILCFSVLTKAQ
+11 GILCFCIPVQAQ
-25 NYSSEVQERIGEK
+25 NYSIELQKRIGEK
-38 INSIVQKEVSVG
+38 INSIVQQEVSVG
-50 KVTIDTITEDKTINI
+50 KVAIDTIIENKTINVI
-65 FFNDNLSYYPLRKE
+65 FNDNLSYYPLRKE
-79 SIKLI
+79 SVNLF
-84 YQLIKEELSTE
+84 YHLIKQELSSE
-95 KNIEKD
+95 KQIDKD
-101 LIIYTDNQPIEDL
+101 LIIYSDNHPIEFL
-114 IPKFHQGN
+114 IPKYHQGN
-122 RKNKDTFQH
+122 RKNKNTFSH
-131 TNKKPFIENISK
+131 SNKRPFIENISK
-143 PYKTSKGLYNRH
+143 PYQSSKGLYNRH

-191 FVLPFLVPM
+191 FVLPYLVPM
-200 LEASGANVFL
+200 LEAAGANVFL

-237 ENKDKAWSKGSER
+237 ENKENLWTEGLKK
-250 GFAHTKT
+250 GFAHTKA
-257 YYQDNDNP
+257 YYQDDENP
-265 FYFGTYR
+265 FSLGTYR
-272 QTTTIKKGEASTI
+272 QTTTIKRGEASTI
-285 SWIPNIPESG
+285 SWIPEIPESG
-295 EYGVYVSYKTLP
+295 EYAVYVSYKTLP
-307 NSTDRAHYIVHHNG
+307 NSTSRAHYTVHHNG
-321 KDTEFIINQ
+321 KETEFIINQ

-335 TWVYLDT
+335 TWIYLGT

-360 SNKKGE
+360 SKNKGE
-366 VITADAVKIGGG
+366 AITADAVKIGGG

-399 KKQDAPTPTIKQSIA
+399 KRQDASTPTVEKSIK
-414 YPYETSGYP
+414 YPYEVSGYP

-437 IPDSIYSPSRGINDY
+437 IPDSIYSPSKGVNDY

-473 PNEKGLNIP
+473 PTEEGLNIP

-503 TLGIFKTGS
+503 TLGIFRTGS
-512 YDGKYA
+512 YDGKYT

-538 DDIRNLYHPNW
+538 NDIRNLYHPNW

-561 VSTPK
+561 ASTPK

-622 ETFATEFVNE
+622 EAFTSEFIDE
-632 NKVKLTWEPVEDILE
+632 NKVRLTWEPVEDILE

-652 ERYIVYTRIG
+652 KRYIVYTKIG
-662 EGDFD
+662 QGDFD
-667 QGIVVNTN
+667 QGTIVKTN
-675 SFMQNIPLGV
+675 SYEQDIPLGV
-685 VASFKVTA
+685 VVSFKITA
-693 LNNGGE
+693 LNDGGE
-699 SFPSEILSVGRS
+699 SFPSETLSVGRA
-711 FNSKGNVLVVNGF
+711 FNSKGDVLVINGF
-724 TRISG
+724 TRISA

-756 ISYIGKMKEFRRSIP
+756 ISYIGKMKEFRRIIP

-777 SGFGDSYSNFETQVI
+777 SGFGDSYGNFETQVI
-792 AGNTFDYPATHGK
+792 AGNTFDYPAIHGK

-821 VETEKTLL
+821 VEIKKALL
-829 SQYPIVDLILG
+829 TQYPIIDLILG
-840 KEKQSKMGAGGN
+840 KEKQSKMGAGEN
-852 NQLQYKTFSKELQ
+852 QQLQYKTFSKELQ
-865 AQITNFCNQG
+865 SQISNFCENG
-875 GSIFISGAYITSDIY
+875 GSILITGSYITSDIY
-890 DNPLAKKQEE
+890 DNPLATKQDE
-900 DVHFLN
+900 DVEFLN
-906 NVLKLKW
+906 NVLKIKW

-918 ATMSEIKE
+918 ATMGGIKE
-926 VTSPLSNKNGKYTFN
+926 VTSPLSNHNNKYTFN
-941 QGLNKDIYA
+941 QNLSEKIYR
-950 VESPDAIESASKD
+950 VESPDAIEPANKD

-996 IQSEDEKDELM
+996 IQSEDKKDELM
-1007 AIILSFL
+1007 ATILSFL
-1014 QKTNN
+1014 TKD

>member
-1 MNSNLKHIIF
+1 MNKYLKYTILFI
-11 FTGILCFSVLTKAQ
+11 GILCFCIPVQAQ
-25 NYSSEVQERIGEK
+25 NYSIELQKRIGEK
-38 INSIVQKEVSVG
+38 INSIVQQEVSVG
-50 KVTIDTITEDKTINI
+50 KVAIDTIIENKTINVI
-65 FFNDNLSYYPLRKE
+65 FNDNLSYYPLREE
-79 SIKLI
+79 SVNLF
-84 YQLIKEELSTE
+84 YHLIKQELSSE
-95 KNIEKD
+95 KQIDKD
-101 LIIYTDNQPIEDL
+101 LIIYSDNHPIEFL
-114 IPKFHQGN
+114 IPKYHQGN
-122 RKNKDTFQH
+122 RKNKNTFSH
-131 TNKKPFIENISK
+131 SNKRPFIENISK
-143 PYKTSKGLYNRH
+143 PYQSSKGLYNRH

-191 FVLPFLVPM
+191 FVLPYLVPM
-200 LEASGANVFL
+200 LEAAGANVFL

-237 ENKDKAWSKGSER
+237 ENKENLWTEGLKK
-250 GFAHTKT
+250 GFAHTKA
-257 YYQDNDNP
+257 YYQDDENP
-265 FYFGTYR
+265 FSLGTYR
-272 QTTTIKKGEASTI
+272 QTTTIKRGEASTI
-285 SWIPNIPESG
+285 SWIPEIPESG
-295 EYGVYVSYKTLP
+295 EYAVYVSYKTLP
-307 NSTDRAHYIVHHNG
+307 NSTSRAHYTVHHNG
-321 KDTEFIINQ
+321 KETEFIINQ

-335 TWVYLDT
+335 TWIYLGT

-360 SNKKGE
+360 SKNKGE
-366 VITADAVKIGGG
+366 AITADAVKIGGG

-399 KKQDAPTPTIKQSIA
+399 KRQDASTPTVEKSIK
-414 YPYETSGYP
+414 YPYEVSGYP

-437 IPDSIYSPSRGINDY
+437 IPDSIYSPSKGVNDY

-473 PNEKGLNIP
+473 PTEEGLNIP

-503 TLGIFKTGS
+503 TLGIFRTGS
-512 YDGKYA
+512 YNGKYT

-538 DDIRNLYHPNW
+538 NDIRNLYHPNW

-561 VSTPK
+561 ASTPK

-622 ETFATEFVNE
+622 EAFTSEFIDE
-632 NKVKLTWEPVEDILE
+632 NKVRLTWEPVEDILE

-652 ERYIVYTRIG
+652 KRYIVYTKIG
-662 EGDFD
+662 QGDFD
-667 QGIVVNTN
+667 QGTIVKTN
-675 SFMQNIPLGV
+675 SYEQDIPLGV
-685 VASFKVTA
+685 VVSFKITA
-693 LNNGGE
+693 LNDGGE
-699 SFPSEILSVGRS
+699 SFPSETLSVGRA
-711 FNSKGNVLVVNGF
+711 FNSKGDVLVINGF
-724 TRISG
+724 TRISA

-756 ISYIGKMKEFRRSIP
+756 ISYIGKMKEFRRIIP

-777 SGFGDSYSNFETQVI
+777 SGFGDSYGNFETQVI
-792 AGNTFDYPATHGK
+792 AGNTFDYPAIHGK

-821 VETEKTLL
+821 VDIKKALL
-829 SQYPIVDLILG
+829 TQYPIIDLILG
-840 KEKQSKMGAGGN
+840 KEKQSKMGAGEN
-852 NQLQYKTFSKELQ
+852 QQLQYKTFSKELQ
-865 AQITNFCNQG
+865 SQISNFCENG
-875 GSIFISGAYITSDIY
+875 GSILITGSYITSDIY
-890 DNPLAKKQEE
+890 DNPLATKQDE
-900 DVHFLN
+900 DVEFLN
-906 NVLKLKW
+906 NVLKIKW

-918 ATMSEIKE
+918 ATMGGIKE
-926 VTSPLSNKNGKYTFN
+926 VTSPLSNHNNKYTFN
-941 QGLNKDIYA
+941 QNLSEKIYR
-950 VESPDAIESASKD
+950 VESPDAIEPANKD

-996 IQSEDEKDELM
+996 IQSEDKKDELM
-1007 AIILSFL
+1007 ATILSFL
-1014 QKTNN
+1014 TKD

>member
-1 MNSNLKHIIF
+1 MNKYLKHTILFI
-11 FTGILCFSVLTKAQ
+11 GILCFCIPVQAQ
-25 NYSSEVQERIGEK
+25 NYSIELQKRIGEK
-38 INSIVQKEVSVG
+38 INSIVQQEVSVG
-50 KVTIDTITEDKTINI
+50 KVAIDTIIENKTINVI
-65 FFNDNLSYYPLRKE
+65 FNDNLSYYPLREE
-79 SIKLI
+79 SVNLF
-84 YQLIKEELSTE
+84 YHLIKQELSSE
-95 KNIEKD
+95 KQIDKD
-101 LIIYTDNQPIEDL
+101 LIIYSDNHPIEFL
-114 IPKFHQGN
+114 IPKYHQGN
-122 RKNKDTFQH
+122 RKNKNTFSH
-131 TNKKPFIENISK
+131 SNKRPFIENISK
-143 PYKTSKGLYNRH
+143 PYQSSKGLYNRH

-191 FVLPFLVPM
+191 FVLPYLVPM
-200 LEASGANVFL
+200 LEAAGANVFL

-237 ENKDKAWSKGSER
+237 ENKENLWTEGLKK
-250 GFAHTKT
+250 GFAHTKA
-257 YYQDNDNP
+257 YYQDDENP
-265 FYFGTYR
+265 FSLGTYR
-272 QTTTIKKGEASTI
+272 QTTTIKRGEASTI
-285 SWIPNIPESG
+285 SWIPEIPESG
-295 EYGVYVSYKTLP
+295 EYAVYVSYKTLP
-307 NSTDRAHYIVHHNG
+307 NSTSRAHYTVHHNG
-321 KDTEFIINQ
+321 KETEFIINQ

-335 TWVYLDT
+335 TWIYLGT

-360 SNKKGE
+360 SKNKGE

-399 KKQDAPTPTIKQSIA
+399 KRQDASTPTVEKSIK
-414 YPYETSGYP
+414 YPYEVSGYP

-437 IPDSIYSPSRGINDY
+437 IPDSIYSPSKGVNDY

-473 PNEKGLNIP
+473 PTEEGLNIP

-503 TLGIFKTGS
+503 TLGIFRTGS
-512 YDGKYA
+512 YNGKYT

-538 DDIRNLYHPNW
+538 NDIRNLYHPNW

-561 VSTPK
+561 ASTPK

-622 ETFATEFVNE
+622 EAFTSEFIDE
-632 NKVKLTWEPVEDILE
+632 NKVRLTWEPVEDILE

-652 ERYIVYTRIG
+652 KRYIVYTKIG
-662 EGDFD
+662 QGDFD
-667 QGIVVNTN
+667 QGTIVKTN
-675 SFMQNIPLGV
+675 SYEQDIPLGV
-685 VASFKVTA
+685 VVSFKITA
-693 LNNGGE
+693 LNDGGE
-699 SFPSEILSVGRS
+699 SFPSETLSVGRA
-711 FNSKGNVLVVNGF
+711 FNSKGDVLVINGF
-724 TRISG
+724 TRISA

-756 ISYIGKMKEFRRSIP
+756 ISYIGKMKEFRRIIP

-777 SGFGDSYSNFETQVI
+777 SGFGDSYGNFETQVI
-792 AGNTFDYPATHGK
+792 AGNTFDYPAIHGK

-821 VETEKTLL
+821 VEIKKALL
-829 SQYPIVDLILG
+829 TQYPIIDLILG
-840 KEKQSKMGAGGN
+840 KEKQSKMGAGEN
-852 NQLQYKTFSKELQ
+852 QQLQYKTFSKELQ
-865 AQITNFCNQG
+865 SQISNFCQNG
-875 GSIFISGAYITSDIY
+875 GSILITGSYITSDIY
-890 DNPLAKKQEE
+890 DNPLAKKQDE
-900 DVHFLN
+900 DVEFLN
-906 NVLKLKW
+906 NVLKIKW

-918 ATMSEIKE
+918 ATMGGIKE
-926 VTSPLSNKNGKYTFN
+926 VTSPLSNHNNRYTFN
-941 QGLNKDIYA
+941 QNLSEKTYR
-950 VESPDAIESASKD
+950 VESPDAIEPANKD

-996 IQSEDEKDELM
+996 IQSEDKKDELM
-1007 AIILSFL
+1007 ATILSFL
-1014 QKTNN
+1014 TKD

>member
-1 MNSNLKHIIF
+1 MNKYLKHTILFI
-11 FTGILCFSVLTKAQ
+11 GILCFCIPVQAQ
-25 NYSSEVQERIGEK
+25 NYSIELQKRIGEK
-38 INSIVQKEVSVG
+38 INSIVQQEVSVG
-50 KVTIDTITEDKTINI
+50 KVAIDTIIENKTINVI
-65 FFNDNLSYYPLRKE
+65 FNDNLSYYPLREE
-79 SIKLI
+79 SVNLF
-84 YQLIKEELSTE
+84 YHLIKQELSSE
-95 KNIEKD
+95 KQIDKD
-101 LIIYTDNQPIEDL
+101 LIIYSDNHPIEFL
-114 IPKFHQGN
+114 IPKYHQGN
-122 RKNKDTFQH
+122 RKNKNTFSH
-131 TNKKPFIENISK
+131 SNKRPFIENISK
-143 PYKTSKGLYNRH
+143 PYQSSKGLYNRH

-191 FVLPFLVPM
+191 FVLPYLVPM
-200 LEASGANVFL
+200 LEAAGANVFL

-237 ENKDKAWSKGSER
+237 ENKENLWTEGLKK
-250 GFAHTKT
+250 GFAHTKA
-257 YYQDNDNP
+257 YYQDDENP
-265 FYFGTYR
+265 FSLGTYR
-272 QTTTIKKGEASTI
+272 QTTTIKRGEASTI
-285 SWIPNIPESG
+285 SWIPEIPESG
-295 EYGVYVSYKTLP
+295 EYAVYVSYKTLP
-307 NSTDRAHYIVHHNG
+307 NSTSRAHYTVHHNG
-321 KDTEFIINQ
+321 KETEFIINQ

-335 TWVYLDT
+335 TWIYLGT

-360 SNKKGE
+360 SKNKGE

-399 KKQDAPTPTIKQSIA
+399 KRQDASTPTVEKSIK
-414 YPYETSGYP
+414 YPYEVSGYP

-437 IPDSIYSPSRGINDY
+437 IPDSIYSPSKGVNDY

-473 PNEKGLNIP
+473 PTEEGLNIP

-503 TLGIFKTGS
+503 TLGIFRTGS
-512 YDGKYA
+512 YNGKYT

-538 DDIRNLYHPNW
+538 NDIRNLYHPNW

-561 VSTPK
+561 ASTPK

-622 ETFATEFVNE
+622 EAFTSEFIDE
-632 NKVKLTWEPVEDILE
+632 NKVRLTWEPVEDILE

-652 ERYIVYTRIG
+652 KRYIVYTKIG
-662 EGDFD
+662 QGDFD
-667 QGIVVNTN
+667 QGTIVKTN
-675 SFMQNIPLGV
+675 SYEQDIPLGV
-685 VASFKVTA
+685 VVSFKITA
-693 LNNGGE
+693 LNDGGE
-699 SFPSEILSVGRS
+699 SFPSETLSVGRA
-711 FNSKGNVLVVNGF
+711 FNSKGDVLVINGF
-724 TRISG
+724 TRISA

-756 ISYIGKMKEFRRSIP
+756 ISYIGKMKEFRRIIP

-777 SGFGDSYSNFETQVI
+777 SGFGDSYGNFETQVI
-792 AGNTFDYPATHGK
+792 AGNTFDYPAIHGK

-821 VETEKTLL
+821 VEIKKVLL
-829 SQYPIVDLILG
+829 TQYPIIDLILG
-840 KEKQSKMGAGGN
+840 KEKQSKMGAGEN
-852 NQLQYKTFSKELQ
+852 QQLQYKTFSKELQ
-865 AQITNFCNQG
+865 SQISNFCENG
-875 GSIFISGAYITSDIY
+875 GSILITGSYITSDIY
-890 DNPLAKKQEE
+890 DNPLATKQDE
-900 DVHFLN
+900 DVEFLN
-906 NVLKLKW
+906 NVLKIKW

-918 ATMSEIKE
+918 ATMGGIKE
-926 VTSPLSNKNGKYTFN
+926 VTSPLSNHNNKYTFN
-941 QGLNKDIYA
+941 QNLSEKIYR
-950 VESPDAIESASKD
+950 VESPDAIEPANKD

-996 IQSEDEKDELM
+996 IQSEDKKDELM
-1007 AIILSFL
+1007 ATILSFL
-1014 QKTNN
+1014 TKD

>member
-1 MNSNLKHIIF
+1 MNKYLKHTILFI
-11 FTGILCFSVLTKAQ
+11 GILCFCIPVQAQ
-25 NYSSEVQERIGEK
+25 NYSIELQKRIGEK
-38 INSIVQKEVSVG
+38 INSIVQQEVSVG
-50 KVTIDTITEDKTINI
+50 KVAIDTIIENKIINVI
-65 FFNDNLSYYPLRKE
+65 FNDNLSYYPLRKE
-79 SIKLI
+79 SVNLF
-84 YQLIKEELSTE
+84 YHLIKQELSSE
-95 KNIEKD
+95 KQIDKD
-101 LIIYTDNQPIEDL
+101 LIIYSDNHPIEFL
-114 IPKFHQGN
+114 IPKYHQGN
-122 RKNKDTFQH
+122 RKNKNTFSH
-131 TNKKPFIENISK
+131 SNKRPFIENISK
-143 PYKTSKGLYNRH
+143 PYQSSKGLYNRH

-191 FVLPFLVPM
+191 FVLPYLVPM
-200 LEASGANVFL
+200 LEAAGANVFL

-237 ENKDKAWSKGSER
+237 ENKENLWTEGLKK
-250 GFAHTKT
+250 GFAHTKA
-257 YYQDNDNP
+257 YYQDDENP
-265 FYFGTYR
+265 FSLGTYR
-272 QTTTIKKGEASTI
+272 QTTTIKRGEASTI
-285 SWIPNIPESG
+285 SWIPEIPESG
-295 EYGVYVSYKTLP
+295 EYAVYVSYKTLP
-307 NSTDRAHYIVHHNG
+307 NSTSRAHYTVHHNG
-321 KDTEFIINQ
+321 KETEFIINQ

-335 TWVYLDT
+335 TWIYLGT

-360 SNKKGE
+360 SKNKGE
-366 VITADAVKIGGG
+366 AITADAVKIGGG

-399 KKQDAPTPTIKQSIA
+399 KRQDASTPTVEKSIK
-414 YPYETSGYP
+414 YPYEVSGYP

-437 IPDSIYSPSRGINDY
+437 IPDSIYSPSKGVNDY

-473 PNEKGLNIP
+473 PTEEGLNIP

-503 TLGIFKTGS
+503 TLGIFRTGS
-512 YDGKYA
+512 YNGKYT

-538 DDIRNLYHPNW
+538 NDIRNLYHPNW

-561 VSTPK
+561 ASTPK

-622 ETFATEFVNE
+622 EAFTSEFIDE
-632 NKVKLTWEPVEDILE
+632 NKVRLTWEPVEDILE

-652 ERYIVYTRIG
+652 KRYIVYTKIG
-662 EGDFD
+662 QGDFD
-667 QGIVVNTN
+667 QGTIVKTN
-675 SFMQNIPLGV
+675 SYEQDIPLGV
-685 VASFKVTA
+685 VVSFKITA
-693 LNNGGE
+693 LNDGGE
-699 SFPSEILSVGRS
+699 SFPSETLSVGRA
-711 FNSKGNVLVVNGF
+711 FNSKGNVLVINGF
-724 TRISG
+724 TRISA

-756 ISYIGKMKEFRRSIP
+756 ISYIGKMKEFRRIIP

-777 SGFGDSYSNFETQVI
+777 SGFGDSYGNFETQVI
-792 AGNTFDYPATHGK
+792 AGNTFDYPAIHGK

-821 VETEKTLL
+821 VEIKKVLL
-829 SQYPIVDLILG
+829 TQYPIIDLILG
-840 KEKQSKMGAGGN
+840 KEKQSKMGAGEN
-852 NQLQYKTFSKELQ
+852 QQLQYKTFSKELQ
-865 AQITNFCNQG
+865 SQISNFCQNG
-875 GSIFISGAYITSDIY
+875 GSILITGSYITSDIY
-890 DNPLAKKQEE
+890 DNPLATKQDE
-900 DVHFLN
+900 DVEFLN
-906 NVLKLKW
+906 NVLKIKW

-918 ATMSEIKE
+918 ATMGGIKE
-926 VTSPLSNKNGKYTFN
+926 VTSPLSNHNNKYTFN
-941 QGLNKDIYA
+941 QNLSEKIYR
-950 VESPDAIESASKD
+950 VESPDAIEPANKD

-996 IQSEDEKDELM
+996 IQSEDKKDELM
-1007 AIILSFL
+1007 ATILSFL
-1014 QKTNN
+1014 TKD

>member
-1 MNSNLKHIIF
+1 MNKYLKHTILFI
-11 FTGILCFSVLTKAQ
+11 GILCFCIPVQAQ
-25 NYSSEVQERIGEK
+25 NYSIELQKRIGEK
-38 INSIVQKEVSVG
+38 INSIVQQEVSVG
-50 KVTIDTITEDKTINI
+50 KVAIDTIIENKTINVI
-65 FFNDNLSYYPLRKE
+65 FNDNLSYYPLREE
-79 SIKLI
+79 SVNLF
-84 YQLIKEELSTE
+84 YHLIKQELSSE
-95 KNIEKD
+95 KQIDKD
-101 LIIYTDNQPIEDL
+101 LIIYSDNHPIEFL
-114 IPKFHQGN
+114 IPKYHQGN
-122 RKNKDTFQH
+122 RKNKNTFSH
-131 TNKKPFIENISK
+131 SNKRPFIENISK
-143 PYKTSKGLYNRH
+143 PYQSSKGLYNRH

-191 FVLPFLVPM
+191 FVLPYLVPM
-200 LEASGANVFL
+200 LEAAGANVFL

-237 ENKDKAWSKGSER
+237 ENKENLWTEGLKK
-250 GFAHTKT
+250 GFAHTKA
-257 YYQDNDNP
+257 YYQDDENP
-265 FYFGTYR
+265 FSLGTYR
-272 QTTTIKKGEASTI
+272 QTTTIKRGEASTI
-285 SWIPNIPESG
+285 SWIPEIPESG
-295 EYGVYVSYKTLP
+295 EYAVYVSYKTLP
-307 NSTDRAHYIVHHNG
+307 NSTSRAHYTVHHNG
-321 KDTEFIINQ
+321 KETEFIINQ

-335 TWVYLDT
+335 TWIYLGT

-360 SNKKGE
+360 SKNKGE

-399 KKQDAPTPTIKQSIA
+399 KRQDASTPTVEKSIK
-414 YPYETSGYP
+414 YPYEVSGYP

-437 IPDSIYSPSRGINDY
+437 IPDSIYSPSKGVNDY

-473 PNEKGLNIP
+473 PTEEGLNIP

-503 TLGIFKTGS
+503 TLGIFRTGS
-512 YDGKYA
+512 YDGKYT

-538 DDIRNLYHPNW
+538 NDIRNLYHPNW

-561 VSTPK
+561 ASTPK

-622 ETFATEFVNE
+622 EAFTSEFIDE
-632 NKVKLTWEPVEDILE
+632 NKVRLTWEPVEDILE

-652 ERYIVYTRIG
+652 KRYIVYTKIG
-662 EGDFD
+662 QGDFD
-667 QGIVVNTN
+667 QGTIVKTN
-675 SFMQNIPLGV
+675 SYEQDIPLGV
-685 VASFKVTA
+685 VVSFRITA
-693 LNNGGE
+693 LNDGGE
-699 SFPSEILSVGRS
+699 SFPSETLSVGRA
-711 FNSKGNVLVVNGF
+711 FNSKGDVLVINGF
-724 TRISG
+724 TRISA

-756 ISYIGKMKEFRRSIP
+756 ISYIGKMKEFRRIIP

-777 SGFGDSYSNFETQVI
+777 SGFGDSYGNFETQVI
-792 AGNTFDYPATHGK
+792 AGNTFDYPAIHGK

-821 VETEKTLL
+821 VEIKKVLL
-829 SQYPIVDLILG
+829 TQYPIIDLILG
-840 KEKQSKMGAGGN
+840 KEKQSKMGAGEN
-852 NQLQYKTFSKELQ
+852 QQLQYKTFSKELQ
-865 AQITNFCNQG
+865 SQISNFCENG
-875 GSIFISGAYITSDIY
+875 GSILITGSYITSDIY
-890 DNPLAKKQEE
+890 DNPLAKKQDE
-900 DVHFLN
+900 DVEFLN
-906 NVLKLKW
+906 NILKIKW

-918 ATMSEIKE
+918 ATMGGIKE
-926 VTSPLSNKNGKYTFN
+926 VTSPLSNHNNKYTFN
-941 QGLNKDIYA
+941 QNLSEKIYR
-950 VESPDAIESASKD
+950 VESPDAIEPANKD

-996 IQSEDEKDELM
+996 IQSEDKKDELM
-1007 AIILSFL
+1007 ATILSFL
-1014 QKTNN
+1014 TKD

>member
-1 MNSNLKHIIF
+1 MNKYLKHTILFI
-11 FTGILCFSVLTKAQ
+11 GILCFCIPVQAQ
-25 NYSSEVQERIGEK
+25 NYSIELQKRIGEK
-38 INSIVQKEVSVG
+38 INSIVQQEVSVG
-50 KVTIDTITEDKTINI
+50 KVAIDTIIENKTINVI
-65 FFNDNLSYYPLRKE
+65 FNDNLSYYPLRKE
-79 SIKLI
+79 SVNLF
-84 YQLIKEELSTE
+84 YHLIKQELSSE
-95 KNIEKD
+95 KQIDKD
-101 LIIYTDNQPIEDL
+101 LIIYSDNHPIEFL
-114 IPKFHQGN
+114 IPKYHQGN
-122 RKNKDTFQH
+122 RKNKNTFSH
-131 TNKKPFIENISK
+131 SNKRPFIENISK
-143 PYKTSKGLYNRH
+143 PYQSSKGLYNRH

-191 FVLPFLVPM
+191 FVLPYLVPM
-200 LEASGANVFL
+200 LEAAGANVFL

-237 ENKDKAWSKGSER
+237 ENKENLWTEGLKK
-250 GFAHTKT
+250 GFAHTKA
-257 YYQDNDNP
+257 YYQDDENP
-265 FYFGTYR
+265 FSLGTYR
-272 QTTTIKKGEASTI
+272 QTTTIKRGEASTI
-285 SWIPNIPESG
+285 SWIPEIPESG
-295 EYGVYVSYKTLP
+295 EYAVYVSYKTLP
-307 NSTDRAHYIVHHNG
+307 NSTSRAHYTVHHNG
-321 KDTEFIINQ
+321 KETEFIINQ

-335 TWVYLDT
+335 TWIYLGT

-360 SNKKGE
+360 SKNKGE

-399 KKQDAPTPTIKQSIA
+399 KRQDASTPTVEKSIK
-414 YPYETSGYP
+414 YPYEVSGYP

-437 IPDSIYSPSRGINDY
+437 IPDSIYSPSKGVNDY

-473 PNEKGLNIP
+473 PTEEGLNIP

-503 TLGIFKTGS
+503 TLGIFRTGS
-512 YDGKYA
+512 YDGKYT

-538 DDIRNLYHPNW
+538 NDIRNLYHPNW

-561 VSTPK
+561 ASTPK

-622 ETFATEFVNE
+622 EAFTSEFIDE
-632 NKVKLTWEPVEDILE
+632 NKVRLTWEPVEDILE

-652 ERYIVYTRIG
+652 KRYIVYTKIG
-662 EGDFD
+662 QGDFD
-667 QGIVVNTN
+667 QGTIVKTN
-675 SFMQNIPLGV
+675 SYEQDIPLGV
-685 VASFKVTA
+685 VVSFKITA
-693 LNNGGE
+693 LNDGGE
-699 SFPSEILSVGRS
+699 SFPSETLSVGRA
-711 FNSKGNVLVVNGF
+711 FNSKGDVLVINGF
-724 TRISG
+724 TRISA

-756 ISYIGKMKEFRRSIP
+756 ISYIGKMKEFRRIIP

-777 SGFGDSYSNFETQVI
+777 SGFGDSYGNFETQVI
-792 AGNTFDYPATHGK
+792 AGNTFDYPAIHGK

-821 VETEKTLL
+821 VEIKKVLL
-829 SQYPIVDLILG
+829 TQYPIIDLILG
-840 KEKQSKMGAGGN
+840 KEKQSKMGAGEN
-852 NQLQYKTFSKELQ
+852 QQLQYKTFSKELQ
-865 AQITNFCNQG
+865 SQISNFCQNG
-875 GSIFISGAYITSDIY
+875 GSILITGSYITSDIY
-890 DNPLAKKQEE
+890 DNPLAKKQDE
-900 DVHFLN
+900 DVEFLN
-906 NVLKLKW
+906 NILKIKW

-918 ATMSEIKE
+918 ATMGGIKE
-926 VTSPLSNKNGKYTFN
+926 VTSPLSNHNNKYTFN
-941 QGLNKDIYA
+941 QNLSEKIYR
-950 VESPDAIESASKD
+950 VESPDAIEPANKD

-996 IQSEDEKDELM
+996 IQSEDKKDELM
-1007 AIILSFL
+1007 ATILSFL
-1014 QKTNN
+1014 TKD